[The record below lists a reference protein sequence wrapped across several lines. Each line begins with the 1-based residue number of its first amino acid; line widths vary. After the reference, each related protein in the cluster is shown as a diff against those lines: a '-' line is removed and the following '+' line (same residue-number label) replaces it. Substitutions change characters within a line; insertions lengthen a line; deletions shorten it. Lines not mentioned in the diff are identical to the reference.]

1 VLSGVILLPENRCRP
16 YRNVTV
22 KPRSP
27 ARERK
32 PDASE
37 RDDSLSPA
45 PLPPGARLGNFQINR
60 LLAST
65 DSGYTYSSN
74 SGSTII
80 QEFFP
85 KQLAVRDKDGLSLL
99 LWDASLNEDYEQG
112 LKDFLLLGRVLSQI
126 DHAGRVVHYS
136 EDNDSAYYAIKF
148 RPLASVRDLLK
159 TGKPLPEDALKAML
173 YSALTYLEAAH
184 EAGLI
189 HLEIAPENIFVS
201 DNEQLAICG
210 FNTDRFHYPPAD
222 KSTPSDYRAPEL
234 STARGRIGPWTD
246 FYALGSVLY
255 ECITSAAPVP
265 SSTRMD
271 AIDRGTPDPIVPAV
285 EAGVGYYS
293 GRFLEI
299 IDWLITL
306 RTTERPED
314 TEVIFNWLDPDARN
328 LADDDDTYS
337 DPLELNLKPNTKA
350 TVRGNIPLETR
361 TNLKQQTASAP
372 QAPLNRSN
380 IFTRRQGGI
389 KKQSDATRA
398 ALPESSSHG
407 KIRTTRGA
415 TAIALAALKKS
426 AASLAPGSET
436 SAAKH
441 TEPPPNVFAAR
452 STQPRDLRATNNVPT
467 QDVEPLHAPSRTD
480 NPTAIQERTFQKD
493 FGLSV
498 DQTVTDELRSAG
510 EILSGDNFTPVEAD
524 TRLRNSGP
532 PKTGKSLG
540 LITAGVLVLI
550 IAYWWLSPQNAN
562 TVPSATPAKIEI
574 NTTSDTASTGGNPSQ
589 QNSNTSS
596 EDGITMITR
605 SADRQKAEKFRE
617 LTEIA
622 ALTDPHLKAA
632 RRHHRGGR
640 SFDPQS
646 GNAYQEFSEV
656 LLLDPDNPE
665 ATQGIKDM
673 IGESV
678 SGIESLIDAGD
689 LGAAREKLSLLATIN
704 QASEAVI
711 DVQQKLDQIEQ
722 RRLKQVAATAKA
734 DAIAEATRQQQTRDR
749 HRRIE
754 QLLTRASNAFENN
767 QFVEPQGDNALTLY
781 RAALNLDP
789 NNQRARNGI
798 GSISEHFL
806 RQARRELAAG
816 EYGIAEQNLRIA
828 AAIEP
833 QNQTVLQ
840 LQQQLQKRRQL
851 AEKQQRLQAEAA
863 AKNAEANNLA
873 SQQELLDLQ
882 NGLTAYYE
890 GAYSEAYRFLAPLAA
905 QGYPRAQVRVANMLI
920 KARGVQRDEE
930 EAMRLFSIALQPV
943 QLSASD
949 GKAWAQSD
957 LGDYF
962 HDGWII
968 DKDYLNAVYWY
979 RRAAEQGYAPAQNI
993 LGWLYMHGHGVSP
1006 DEEMAIKWF
1015 RRAAEQGDVT
1025 ALDNLKVLGKVSVDS
1040 GS

>member
-1 VLSGVILLPENRCRP
+1 
-16 YRNVTV
+16 VTF
-22 KPRSP
+22 KPRP
-27 ARERK
+27 PVRQRE
-32 PDASE
+32 PDASDK
-37 RDDSLSPA
+37 DDSLSPA

-74 SGSTII
+74 SGSAII

-85 KQLAVRDKDGLSLL
+85 KQLAVRDQDGLALL

-184 EAGLI
+184 QAGLF

-222 KSTPSDYRAPEL
+222 KSVPSDYRAPEL

-255 ECITSAAPVP
+255 ECITCAAPVP

-271 AIDRGTPDPIVPAV
+271 AIDRGIPDPIVPAV

-293 GRFLEI
+293 GSFLEI
-299 IDWLITL
+299 VDWLIAL

-314 TEVIFNWLDPDARN
+314 TEVIFNWLDPDARKS
-328 LADDDDTYS
+328 ADDDDTYS
-337 DPLELNLKPNTKA
+337 DPLELNLKPATKA
-350 TVRGNIPLETR
+350 AGSAKTPLETR
-361 TNLKQQTASAP
+361 TNIKQRTRTAPHA
-372 QAPLNRSN
+372 ALNRSN
-380 IFTRRQGGI
+380 IFTRRHDGI
-389 KKQSDATRA
+389 KNQSEAVRA
-398 ALPESSSHG
+398 ALPDNSSDGRIKTS
-407 KIRTTRGA
+407 RGA

-426 AASLAPGSET
+426 AANLAPSSEN

-441 TEPPPNVFAAR
+441 TESPHNVFAAK
-452 STQPRDLRATNNVPT
+452 STQPRDLTTTSNGPT

-480 NPTAIQERTFQKD
+480 APSAERESTFQKGFD
-493 FGLSV
+493 LSV

-510 EILSGDNFTPVEAD
+510 EILSGDNFIPVEAD
-524 TRLRNSGP
+524 DKPLDSGP
-532 PKTGKSLG
+532 PNKGKTLG
-540 LITAGVLVLI
+540 LIAAGVLVLI
-550 IAYWWLSPQNAN
+550 IAYWWLNPQNAN

-574 NTTSDTASTGGNPSQ
+574 NTTSDTASAGGNPSQ
-589 QNSNTSS
+589 QISNTAS
-596 EDGITMITR
+596 EDGITVFTR
-605 SADRQKAEKFRE
+605 SADKQKAEKFRE

-632 RRHHRGGR
+632 RIHHRAGR

-656 LLLDPDNPE
+656 LLLDPDNLQ
-665 ATQGIKDM
+665 ATQGIKNL
-673 IGESV
+673 IGEAIN
-678 SGIESLIDAGD
+678 GIESLIDAGD

-711 DVQQKLDQIEQ
+711 DVQQKLDQIEK
-722 RRLKQVAATAKA
+722 RRLEQVAAAAKA
-734 DAIAEATRQQQTRDR
+734 HAIAEATRQQQIRDR

-781 RAALNLDP
+781 RAVLNLDP

-840 LQQQLQKRRQL
+840 LQQQLQQRRQL

-863 AKNAEANNLA
+863 AKKAEADNLA
-873 SQQELLDLQ
+873 SQQEVLNLQ
-882 NGLTAYYE
+882 SGLTAYYE

-905 QGYPRAQVRVANMLI
+905 QGDPRAQVRVARMLI
-920 KARGVQRDEE
+920 TARGVQRDEG
-930 EAMRLFSIALQPV
+930 EAIRLFSMALQQV

-962 HDGWII
+962 HDGWVI
-968 DKDYLNAVYWY
+968 DKDYRNAVYWY

-993 LGWLYMHGHGVSP
+993 LGWLYMQGHGVNP

-1025 ALDNLKVLGKVSVDS
+1025 ALDNLKVLGKAGVDS

>member
-1 VLSGVILLPENRCRP
+1 M
-16 YRNVTV
+16 TF
-22 KPRSP
+22 KPRP
-27 ARERK
+27 PLRQRE
-32 PDASE
+32 PDASDK
-37 RDDSLSPA
+37 DDSLSPA

-74 SGSTII
+74 SGSAII

-85 KQLAVRDKDGLSLL
+85 KQLAVRDQDGLALL

-184 EAGLI
+184 QAGLF

-222 KSTPSDYRAPEL
+222 KSVPSDYRAPEL

-255 ECITSAAPVP
+255 ECITCAAPVP

-271 AIDRGTPDPIVPAV
+271 AIDRGIPDPIVPAV

-293 GRFLEI
+293 GSFLEI
-299 IDWLITL
+299 VDWLIAL

-314 TEVIFNWLDPDARN
+314 TEVIFNWLDPDARKS
-328 LADDDDTYS
+328 ADDDDTYS
-337 DPLELNLKPNTKA
+337 DPLELNLKPATKA
-350 TVRGNIPLETR
+350 AGSAKTPLETR
-361 TNLKQQTASAP
+361 TNIKQRTRTAPHA
-372 QAPLNRSN
+372 AHDRSN
-380 IFTRRQGGI
+380 IFSRRHDGI
-389 KKQSDATRA
+389 KNQSEAARA
-398 ALPESSSHG
+398 ALPDNSSDGRIKTS
-407 KIRTTRGA
+407 RGA

-426 AASLAPGSET
+426 AANLAPSSEN
-436 SAAKH
+436 SAAKP
-441 TEPPPNVFAAR
+441 TESPHNVFAAK
-452 STQPRDLRATNNVPT
+452 STQPRDLTTTSNGPT

-480 NPTAIQERTFQKD
+480 APSAERESTYQKGFD
-493 FGLSV
+493 LSV

-510 EILSGDNFTPVEAD
+510 EILSGDNFIPVEAD
-524 TRLRNSGP
+524 DKPLDSGP
-532 PKTGKSLG
+532 PNKGKTLG
-540 LITAGVLVLI
+540 LIAAGVLVLI
-550 IAYWWLSPQNAN
+550 IAYWWLNPQNAN

-574 NTTSDTASTGGNPSQ
+574 NTTSDTASADGNPSQ
-589 QNSNTSS
+589 QISNTAS
-596 EDGITMITR
+596 EDGITVFTR
-605 SADRQKAEKFRE
+605 SADKQKAEKFRE

-622 ALTDPHLKAA
+622 ALTEPHLKAA
-632 RRHHRGGR
+632 RIHHRAGR

-656 LLLDPDNPE
+656 LLLDPDNLQ
-665 ATQGIKDM
+665 ATQGIKNL
-673 IGESV
+673 IGETIN
-678 SGIESLIDAGD
+678 GIESLIDAGD

-704 QASEAVI
+704 QASEVVI
-711 DVQQKLDQIEQ
+711 DVQQKLDQIEK
-722 RRLKQVAATAKA
+722 RRLEQVAAAAKA
-734 DAIAEATRQQQTRDR
+734 HAIAEATRQQQIRDR

-781 RAALNLDP
+781 RAVLNLDP

-840 LQQQLQKRRQL
+840 LQQQLQQRRQL

-863 AKNAEANNLA
+863 AKKAEADNLA
-873 SQQELLDLQ
+873 SQQEVLNLQ
-882 NGLTAYYE
+882 SGLTAYYE

-905 QGYPRAQVRVANMLI
+905 QGDPRAQVRVARMLI
-920 KARGVQRDEE
+920 TARGVQRDEG
-930 EAMRLFSIALQPV
+930 EAIRLFSMALQQV

-962 HDGWII
+962 HDGWVI
-968 DKDYLNAVYWY
+968 DKDYRNAVYWY

-993 LGWLYMHGHGVSP
+993 LGWLYMQGHGVNP

-1025 ALDNLKVLGKVSVDS
+1025 ALDNLKVLGKAGVDS

>member
-1 VLSGVILLPENRCRP
+1 M
-16 YRNVTV
+16 TF
-22 KPRSP
+22 KPRP
-27 ARERK
+27 PVRQRES
-32 PDASE
+32 DASD

-74 SGSTII
+74 SGSAII

-85 KQLAVRDKDGLSLL
+85 KQLAVRDQDGLALL

-184 EAGLI
+184 QAGLF

-222 KSTPSDYRAPEL
+222 KSVPSDYRAPEL

-255 ECITSAAPVP
+255 ECITCAAPVP

-271 AIDRGTPDPIVPAV
+271 AIDRGIPDPIVPAV

-293 GRFLEI
+293 GSFLEI
-299 IDWLITL
+299 VDWLIAL

-314 TEVIFNWLDPDARN
+314 TEVIFNWLDPDARKS
-328 LADDDDTYS
+328 ADDDDTYS
-337 DPLELNLKPNTKA
+337 DPLELNLKPATKA
-350 TVRGNIPLETR
+350 AGSAKTPLETR
-361 TNLKQQTASAP
+361 TNIKQRTRTAPHA
-372 QAPLNRSN
+372 ALNRSN
-380 IFTRRQGGI
+380 IFTRRHDGI
-389 KKQSDATRA
+389 KNQSEAARA
-398 ALPESSSHG
+398 ALPDNSSDGRIKTS
-407 KIRTTRGA
+407 RGA

-426 AASLAPGSET
+426 AANLAPSSEN
-436 SAAKH
+436 SAAKP
-441 TEPPPNVFAAR
+441 TESPHNVFAAK
-452 STQPRDLRATNNVPT
+452 STQPRDLTTTSNGPT

-480 NPTAIQERTFQKD
+480 APSAERESTFQKGFD
-493 FGLSV
+493 LSV

-524 TRLRNSGP
+524 DKPLDSGP
-532 PKTGKSLG
+532 PNKGKTLG
-540 LITAGVLVLI
+540 LIAAGVLVLI
-550 IAYWWLSPQNAN
+550 IAYWWLNPQNAN

-574 NTTSDTASTGGNPSQ
+574 NTTSDTASAGGNPSQ
-589 QNSNTSS
+589 QISNTAS
-596 EDGITMITR
+596 EDGITVFTR
-605 SADRQKAEKFRE
+605 SADKQKAEKFRE

-632 RRHHRGGR
+632 RIHHRAGR

-656 LLLDPDNPE
+656 LLLDPDNLQ
-665 ATQGIKDM
+665 ATQGIKNL
-673 IGESV
+673 IGEAIN
-678 SGIESLIDAGD
+678 GIESLIDAGD

-711 DVQQKLDQIEQ
+711 DVQQKLDQIEK
-722 RRLKQVAATAKA
+722 RRLEQVAAAAKA
-734 DAIAEATRQQQTRDR
+734 HAIAEATRQQQIRDR

-781 RAALNLDP
+781 RAVLNLDP

-840 LQQQLQKRRQL
+840 LQQQLQQRRQL

-863 AKNAEANNLA
+863 AKKAEADNLA
-873 SQQELLDLQ
+873 SQQEVLNLQ
-882 NGLTAYYE
+882 SGLTAYYE

-905 QGYPRAQVRVANMLI
+905 QGDPRAQVRVARMLI
-920 KARGVQRDEE
+920 TARGVQRDEG
-930 EAMRLFSIALQPV
+930 EAIRLFSMALQQV

-962 HDGWII
+962 HDGWVI
-968 DKDYLNAVYWY
+968 DKDYRNAVYWY

-993 LGWLYMHGHGVSP
+993 LGWLYMQGHGVNP

-1025 ALDNLKVLGKVSVDS
+1025 ALDNLKVLGKAGVDS

>member
-1 VLSGVILLPENRCRP
+1 
-16 YRNVTV
+16 VTF
-22 KPRSP
+22 KPRP
-27 ARERK
+27 PLRQRE
-32 PDASE
+32 PDASDK
-37 RDDSLSPA
+37 DDSLSPA

-74 SGSTII
+74 SGSAII

-85 KQLAVRDKDGLSLL
+85 KQLAVRDQDGLALL

-184 EAGLI
+184 QAGLF

-222 KSTPSDYRAPEL
+222 KSVPSDYRAPEL

-255 ECITSAAPVP
+255 ECITCAAPVP

-271 AIDRGTPDPIVPAV
+271 AIDRGIPDPIVPAV

-293 GRFLEI
+293 GSFLEI
-299 IDWLITL
+299 VDWLIAL

-314 TEVIFNWLDPDARN
+314 TEVIFNWLDPDARKS
-328 LADDDDTYS
+328 ADDDDTYS
-337 DPLELNLKPNTKA
+337 DPLELNLKPATKA
-350 TVRGNIPLETR
+350 AGSAKTPLETR
-361 TNLKQQTASAP
+361 TNIKQRTRTAPHA
-372 QAPLNRSN
+372 AHDRSN
-380 IFTRRQGGI
+380 IFSRRHDGI
-389 KKQSDATRA
+389 KNQSEAARA
-398 ALPESSSHG
+398 ALPDNSSDGRIKTS
-407 KIRTTRGA
+407 RGA

-426 AASLAPGSET
+426 AANLAPSSEN
-436 SAAKH
+436 SAAKP
-441 TEPPPNVFAAR
+441 TESPHNVFAAK
-452 STQPRDLRATNNVPT
+452 STQPRDLTTTSNGPT

-480 NPTAIQERTFQKD
+480 NPSAKQESTFQKGFD
-493 FGLSV
+493 LSV

-510 EILSGDNFTPVEAD
+510 EILSGDNFIPVEAD
-524 TRLRNSGP
+524 DKPLDSGP
-532 PKTGKSLG
+532 PNKGKTLG
-540 LITAGVLVLI
+540 LIAAGVLVLI
-550 IAYWWLSPQNAN
+550 IAYWWLNPQNAN

-574 NTTSDTASTGGNPSQ
+574 NTTSDTASAGGNPSQ
-589 QNSNTSS
+589 QISNTAS
-596 EDGITMITR
+596 EDGITVFTR
-605 SADRQKAEKFRE
+605 SADKQKAEKFRE

-632 RRHHRGGR
+632 RIHHRAGR

-656 LLLDPDNPE
+656 LLLDPDNLQ
-665 ATQGIKDM
+665 ATQGIKNL
-673 IGESV
+673 IGETIN
-678 SGIESLIDAGD
+678 GIESLIDAGD

-704 QASEAVI
+704 QASEVVI
-711 DVQQKLDQIEQ
+711 DVQQKLDQIEK
-722 RRLKQVAATAKA
+722 RRLEQVAAAAKA
-734 DAIAEATRQQQTRDR
+734 HAIAEATRQQQIRDR

-781 RAALNLDP
+781 RAVLNLDP

-840 LQQQLQKRRQL
+840 LQQQLQQRRQL

-863 AKNAEANNLA
+863 AKKAEADNLA
-873 SQQELLDLQ
+873 SQQEVLNLQ
-882 NGLTAYYE
+882 SGLTAYYE

-905 QGYPRAQVRVANMLI
+905 QGDPRAQVRVARMLI
-920 KARGVQRDEE
+920 TARGVQRDEG
-930 EAMRLFSIALQPV
+930 EAIRLFSMALQQV

-962 HDGWII
+962 HDGWVI
-968 DKDYLNAVYWY
+968 DKDYRNAVYWY

-993 LGWLYMHGHGVSP
+993 LGWLYMQGHGVNP

-1025 ALDNLKVLGKVSVDS
+1025 ALDNLKVLGKAGVDS

>member
-1 VLSGVILLPENRCRP
+1 M
-16 YRNVTV
+16 TF
-22 KPRSP
+22 KPRP
-27 ARERK
+27 PLRQRE
-32 PDASE
+32 PDASDK
-37 RDDSLSPA
+37 DDSLSPA

-74 SGSTII
+74 SGSAII

-85 KQLAVRDKDGLSLL
+85 KQLAVRDQDGLALL

-184 EAGLI
+184 QAGLF

-222 KSTPSDYRAPEL
+222 KSVPSDYRAPEL

-255 ECITSAAPVP
+255 ECITCAAPVP

-271 AIDRGTPDPIVPAV
+271 AIDRGIPDPIVPAV

-293 GRFLEI
+293 GSFLEI
-299 IDWLITL
+299 VDWLIAL

-314 TEVIFNWLDPDARN
+314 TEVIFNWLDPDARKS
-328 LADDDDTYS
+328 ADDDDTYS
-337 DPLELNLKPNTKA
+337 DPLELNLKPATKA
-350 TVRGNIPLETR
+350 AGSAKTPLETR
-361 TNLKQQTASAP
+361 TNIKQRTRTAPHA
-372 QAPLNRSN
+372 AHDRSN
-380 IFTRRQGGI
+380 IFSRRHDGI
-389 KKQSDATRA
+389 KNQSEAARA
-398 ALPESSSHG
+398 ALPDNSSDGRIKTS
-407 KIRTTRGA
+407 RGA

-426 AASLAPGSET
+426 AANLAPSSEN
-436 SAAKH
+436 SAAKP
-441 TEPPPNVFAAR
+441 TESPHNVFAAK
-452 STQPRDLRATNNVPT
+452 STQPRDLTTTSNGPT

-480 NPTAIQERTFQKD
+480 NPSAKQESTFQKGFD
-493 FGLSV
+493 LSV

-510 EILSGDNFTPVEAD
+510 EILSGDNFIPVEAD
-524 TRLRNSGP
+524 DKPLDSGP
-532 PKTGKSLG
+532 PNKGKTLG
-540 LITAGVLVLI
+540 LIAAGVLVLI
-550 IAYWWLSPQNAN
+550 IAYWWLNPQNAN

-574 NTTSDTASTGGNPSQ
+574 NTTSDTASAGGNPSQ
-589 QNSNTSS
+589 QISNTAS
-596 EDGITMITR
+596 EDGITVFTR
-605 SADRQKAEKFRE
+605 SADKQKAEKFRE

-632 RRHHRGGR
+632 RIHHRAGR

-656 LLLDPDNPE
+656 LLLDPDNLQ
-665 ATQGIKDM
+665 ATQGIKNL
-673 IGESV
+673 IGETIN
-678 SGIESLIDAGD
+678 GIESLIDAGD

-704 QASEAVI
+704 QASEVVI
-711 DVQQKLDQIEQ
+711 DVQQKLDQIEK
-722 RRLKQVAATAKA
+722 RRLEQVAAAAKA
-734 DAIAEATRQQQTRDR
+734 HAIAEATRQQQIRDR

-781 RAALNLDP
+781 RAVLNLDP

-840 LQQQLQKRRQL
+840 LQQQLQQRRQL

-863 AKNAEANNLA
+863 AKKAEADNLA
-873 SQQELLDLQ
+873 SQQEVLNLQ
-882 NGLTAYYE
+882 SGLTAYYE

-905 QGYPRAQVRVANMLI
+905 QGDPRAQVRVARMLI
-920 KARGVQRDEE
+920 TARGVQRDEG
-930 EAMRLFSIALQPV
+930 EAIRLFSMALQQV

-962 HDGWII
+962 HDGWVI
-968 DKDYLNAVYWY
+968 DKDYRNAVYWY

-993 LGWLYMHGHGVSP
+993 LGWLYMQGHGVNP

-1025 ALDNLKVLGKVSVDS
+1025 ALDNLKVLGKAGVDS

>member
-1 VLSGVILLPENRCRP
+1 M
-16 YRNVTV
+16 TF
-22 KPRSP
+22 KPRP
-27 ARERK
+27 PVRQRE
-32 PDASE
+32 PDASDK
-37 RDDSLSPA
+37 DDSLSPA

-74 SGSTII
+74 SGSAII

-85 KQLAVRDKDGLSLL
+85 KQLAVRDQDGLALL

-184 EAGLI
+184 QAGLF

-222 KSTPSDYRAPEL
+222 KSVPSDYRAPEL

-255 ECITSAAPVP
+255 ECITCAAPVP

-271 AIDRGTPDPIVPAV
+271 AIDRGIPDPIVSAV

-293 GRFLEI
+293 GSFLEI
-299 IDWLITL
+299 VDWLIAL

-314 TEVIFNWLDPDARN
+314 TEVIFNWLDPDARKS
-328 LADDDDTYS
+328 ADDDDTYS
-337 DPLELNLKPNTKA
+337 DPLELNLKPATKA
-350 TVRGNIPLETR
+350 TGSAKTPLETR
-361 TNLKQQTASAP
+361 TNIKQRTRTAPHA
-372 QAPLNRSN
+372 ALNRSN
-380 IFTRRQGGI
+380 IFTRRHGGI
-389 KKQSDATRA
+389 KNQSEAARA
-398 ALPESSSHG
+398 ALPDNSSDGRIKTS
-407 KIRTTRGA
+407 RGA

-426 AASLAPGSET
+426 AANLAPGSEN

-441 TEPPPNVFAAR
+441 TESPHNVFAAK
-452 STQPRDLRATNNVPT
+452 STQPRDLTTTSNGPT

-480 NPTAIQERTFQKD
+480 APSAERESTFQKGFD
-493 FGLSV
+493 LSV

-524 TRLRNSGP
+524 DKPLDSGP
-532 PKTGKSLG
+532 PNKGKTLG
-540 LITAGVLVLI
+540 LIAAGVLVLI
-550 IAYWWLSPQNAN
+550 IAYWWLNPQNAN

-574 NTTSDTASTGGNPSQ
+574 NTTSDTASAGGNPSQ
-589 QNSNTSS
+589 QISNTAS
-596 EDGITMITR
+596 EDGITVFTR
-605 SADRQKAEKFRE
+605 SADKQKAEKFRE

-632 RRHHRGGR
+632 RIHHRAGR

-656 LLLDPDNPE
+656 LLLDPDNLQ
-665 ATQGIKDM
+665 ATQGIKNL
-673 IGESV
+673 IGEAIN
-678 SGIESLIDAGD
+678 GIESLIDAGD

-711 DVQQKLDQIEQ
+711 DVQQKLDQIEK
-722 RRLKQVAATAKA
+722 RRLEQVAAAAKA
-734 DAIAEATRQQQTRDR
+734 HAIAEATRQQQIRDR

-781 RAALNLDP
+781 RAVLNLDP

-840 LQQQLQKRRQL
+840 LQQQLQQRRQL

-863 AKNAEANNLA
+863 AKKAEADNLA
-873 SQQELLDLQ
+873 SQQEVLNLQ
-882 NGLTAYYE
+882 SGLTAYYE

-905 QGYPRAQVRVANMLI
+905 QGDPRAQVRVARMLI
-920 KARGVQRDEE
+920 TARGVQRDEG
-930 EAMRLFSIALQPV
+930 EAIRLFSMALQQV

-962 HDGWII
+962 HDGWVI
-968 DKDYLNAVYWY
+968 DKDYRNAVYWY

-993 LGWLYMHGHGVSP
+993 LGWLYMQGHGVNP

-1025 ALDNLKVLGKVSVDS
+1025 ALDNLKVLGKAGVDS

>member
-1 VLSGVILLPENRCRP
+1 M
-16 YRNVTV
+16 TF
-22 KPRSP
+22 KPRP
-27 ARERK
+27 PLRQRE
-32 PDASE
+32 PDASDK
-37 RDDSLSPA
+37 DDSLSPA

-74 SGSTII
+74 SGSAII

-85 KQLAVRDKDGLSLL
+85 KQLAVRDQDGLALL

-184 EAGLI
+184 QAGLF

-222 KSTPSDYRAPEL
+222 KSVPSDYRAPEL

-255 ECITSAAPVP
+255 ECITCAAPVP

-271 AIDRGTPDPIVPAV
+271 AIDRGIPDPIVPAV

-293 GRFLEI
+293 GSFLEI
-299 IDWLITL
+299 VDWLIAL

-314 TEVIFNWLDPDARN
+314 TEVIFNWLDPDARKS
-328 LADDDDTYS
+328 ADDDDTYS
-337 DPLELNLKPNTKA
+337 DPLELNLKPATKA
-350 TVRGNIPLETR
+350 AGSAKTPLETR
-361 TNLKQQTASAP
+361 TNIKQRTRTAPHA
-372 QAPLNRSN
+372 AHDRSN
-380 IFTRRQGGI
+380 IFSRRHDGI
-389 KKQSDATRA
+389 KNQSEAARA
-398 ALPESSSHG
+398 ALPDNSSDERIKTS
-407 KIRTTRGA
+407 RGA

-426 AASLAPGSET
+426 AANLAPSSEN

-441 TEPPPNVFAAR
+441 TESPHNVFAAK
-452 STQPRDLRATNNVPT
+452 STQPRNLTTTSNGPT

-480 NPTAIQERTFQKD
+480 NPSAKQESTFQKGFD
-493 FGLSV
+493 LSV

-510 EILSGDNFTPVEAD
+510 EILSGDNFIPVEAD
-524 TRLRNSGP
+524 DKPLDSGP
-532 PKTGKSLG
+532 PNKGKTLG
-540 LITAGVLVLI
+540 LIAAGVLVLI
-550 IAYWWLSPQNAN
+550 IAYWWLNPQNAN

-574 NTTSDTASTGGNPSQ
+574 NTTSDTASAGGNPSQ
-589 QNSNTSS
+589 QISNTAS
-596 EDGITMITR
+596 EDGITVFTR
-605 SADRQKAEKFRE
+605 SADKQKAEKFRE

-632 RRHHRGGR
+632 RIHHRAGR

-656 LLLDPDNPE
+656 LLLDPDNLQ
-665 ATQGIKDM
+665 ATQGIKNL
-673 IGESV
+673 IGETIN
-678 SGIESLIDAGD
+678 GIESLIDAGD

-704 QASEAVI
+704 QASEVVI
-711 DVQQKLDQIEQ
+711 DVQQKLDQIEK
-722 RRLKQVAATAKA
+722 RRLEQVAAAAKA
-734 DAIAEATRQQQTRDR
+734 HAIAEATRQQQIRDR

-781 RAALNLDP
+781 RAVLNLDP

-840 LQQQLQKRRQL
+840 LQQQLQQRRQL

-863 AKNAEANNLA
+863 AKKAEADNLA
-873 SQQELLDLQ
+873 SQQEVLNLQ
-882 NGLTAYYE
+882 SGLTAYYE

-905 QGYPRAQVRVANMLI
+905 QGDPRAQVRVARMLI
-920 KARGVQRDEE
+920 TARGVQRDEG
-930 EAMRLFSIALQPV
+930 EAIRLFSMALQQV

-962 HDGWII
+962 HDGWVI
-968 DKDYLNAVYWY
+968 DKDYRNAVYWY

-993 LGWLYMHGHGVSP
+993 LGWLYMQGHGVNP

-1025 ALDNLKVLGKVSVDS
+1025 ALDNLKVLGKAGVDS

>member
-1 VLSGVILLPENRCRP
+1 MSSVILLPENRCRP
-16 YRNVTV
+16 YRHVTF
-22 KPRSP
+22 KPRP
-27 ARERK
+27 PLRQRE
-32 PDASE
+32 PDASDK
-37 RDDSLSPA
+37 DDSLSPA

-74 SGSTII
+74 SGSAII

-85 KQLAVRDKDGLSLL
+85 KQLAVRDQDGLALL

-184 EAGLI
+184 QAGLF

-222 KSTPSDYRAPEL
+222 KSVPSDYRAPEL

-255 ECITSAAPVP
+255 ECITCAAPVP

-271 AIDRGTPDPIVPAV
+271 AIDRGIPDPIVPAV

-293 GRFLEI
+293 GSFLEI
-299 IDWLITL
+299 VDWLIAL

-314 TEVIFNWLDPDARN
+314 TEVIFNWLDPDARKS
-328 LADDDDTYS
+328 ADDDDTYS
-337 DPLELNLKPNTKA
+337 DPLELNLKPATKA
-350 TVRGNIPLETR
+350 AGSAKTPLETR
-361 TNLKQQTASAP
+361 TNIKQRTRTAPHA
-372 QAPLNRSN
+372 AHDRSN
-380 IFTRRQGGI
+380 IFSRRHDGI
-389 KKQSDATRA
+389 KNQSEAARA
-398 ALPESSSHG
+398 ALPDNSSDGRIKTS
-407 KIRTTRGA
+407 RGA

-426 AASLAPGSET
+426 AANLAPSSEN
-436 SAAKH
+436 SAAKP
-441 TEPPPNVFAAR
+441 TESPHNVFAAK
-452 STQPRDLRATNNVPT
+452 STQPRDLTTTSNGPT

-480 NPTAIQERTFQKD
+480 APSAERESTFQKGFD
-493 FGLSV
+493 LSV

-510 EILSGDNFTPVEAD
+510 EILSGDNFIPVEAD
-524 TRLRNSGP
+524 DKPLDSGP
-532 PKTGKSLG
+532 PNKGKTLG
-540 LITAGVLVLI
+540 LIAAGVLVLI
-550 IAYWWLSPQNAN
+550 IAYWWLNPQNAN

-574 NTTSDTASTGGNPSQ
+574 NTTSDTASAGGNPSQ
-589 QNSNTSS
+589 QISNTAS
-596 EDGITMITR
+596 EDGITVFTR
-605 SADRQKAEKFRE
+605 SADKQKAEKFRE

-632 RRHHRGGR
+632 RIHHRAGR

-656 LLLDPDNPE
+656 LLLDPDNLQ
-665 ATQGIKDM
+665 ATQGIKNL
-673 IGESV
+673 IGETIN
-678 SGIESLIDAGD
+678 GIESLIDAGD

-711 DVQQKLDQIEQ
+711 DVQQKLDQIEK
-722 RRLKQVAATAKA
+722 RRLEQVAAAAKA
-734 DAIAEATRQQQTRDR
+734 HAIAEATRQQQIRDR

-781 RAALNLDP
+781 RAVLNLDP

-840 LQQQLQKRRQL
+840 LQQQLQQRRQL

-863 AKNAEANNLA
+863 AKKAEADNLA
-873 SQQELLDLQ
+873 SQQEVLNLQ
-882 NGLTAYYE
+882 SGLTAYYE

-905 QGYPRAQVRVANMLI
+905 QGDPRAQVRVARMLI
-920 KARGVQRDEE
+920 TARGVQRDEG
-930 EAMRLFSIALQPV
+930 EAIRLFSMALQQV

-962 HDGWII
+962 HDGWVI
-968 DKDYLNAVYWY
+968 DKDYRNAVYWY

-993 LGWLYMHGHGVSP
+993 LGWLYMQGHGVNP

-1025 ALDNLKVLGKVSVDS
+1025 ALDNLKVLGKAGVDS

>member
-1 VLSGVILLPENRCRP
+1 MSSVILLPENRCRP
-16 YRNVTV
+16 YRHVTF
-22 KPRSP
+22 KPRP
-27 ARERK
+27 PLRQRE
-32 PDASE
+32 PDASDK
-37 RDDSLSPA
+37 DDSLSPA

-74 SGSTII
+74 SGSAII

-85 KQLAVRDKDGLSLL
+85 KQLAVRDQDGLALL

-184 EAGLI
+184 QAGLF

-222 KSTPSDYRAPEL
+222 KSVPSDYRAPEL

-255 ECITSAAPVP
+255 ECITCAAPVP

-271 AIDRGTPDPIVPAV
+271 AIDRGIPDPIVPAV

-293 GRFLEI
+293 GSFLEI
-299 IDWLITL
+299 VDWLIAL

-314 TEVIFNWLDPDARN
+314 TEVIFNWLDPDARKS
-328 LADDDDTYS
+328 ADDDDTYS
-337 DPLELNLKPNTKA
+337 DPLELNLKPATKA
-350 TVRGNIPLETR
+350 AGSAKTPLETR
-361 TNLKQQTASAP
+361 TNIKQRTRTAPHA
-372 QAPLNRSN
+372 AHDRSN
-380 IFTRRQGGI
+380 IFSRRHDGI
-389 KKQSDATRA
+389 KNQSEAARA
-398 ALPESSSHG
+398 ALPDNSSDG
-407 KIRTTRGA
+407 RTKTSRGA

-426 AASLAPGSET
+426 AANLAPSSEN

-441 TEPPPNVFAAR
+441 TESPHNVFAAK
-452 STQPRDLRATNNVPT
+452 STQPRDLTTTSNGPT

-480 NPTAIQERTFQKD
+480 NPSAKQESTFQKGFD
-493 FGLSV
+493 LSV

-510 EILSGDNFTPVEAD
+510 EILSGDNFIPVEAD
-524 TRLRNSGP
+524 DKPLDSGP
-532 PKTGKSLG
+532 PNKGKTLG
-540 LITAGVLVLI
+540 LIAAGVLVLI
-550 IAYWWLSPQNAN
+550 IAYWWLNPQNAN

-574 NTTSDTASTGGNPSQ
+574 NTTSDTASAGGNPSQ
-589 QNSNTSS
+589 QISNTAS
-596 EDGITMITR
+596 EDGITVFTR
-605 SADRQKAEKFRE
+605 SADKQKAEKFRE

-632 RRHHRGGR
+632 RIHHRAGR

-656 LLLDPDNPE
+656 LLLDPDNLQ
-665 ATQGIKDM
+665 ATQGIKNL
-673 IGESV
+673 IGETIN
-678 SGIESLIDAGD
+678 GIESLIDAGD

-704 QASEAVI
+704 QASEVVI
-711 DVQQKLDQIEQ
+711 DVQQKLDQIEK
-722 RRLKQVAATAKA
+722 RRLEQVAAAAKA
-734 DAIAEATRQQQTRDR
+734 HAIAEATRQQQIRDR

-781 RAALNLDP
+781 RAVLNLDP

-840 LQQQLQKRRQL
+840 LQQQLQQRRQL

-863 AKNAEANNLA
+863 AKKAEADNLA
-873 SQQELLDLQ
+873 SQQEVLNLQ
-882 NGLTAYYE
+882 SGLTAYYE

-905 QGYPRAQVRVANMLI
+905 QGDPRAQVRVARMLI
-920 KARGVQRDEE
+920 TARGVQRDEG
-930 EAMRLFSIALQPV
+930 EAIRLFSMALQQV

-962 HDGWII
+962 HDGWVI
-968 DKDYLNAVYWY
+968 DKDYRNAVYWY

-993 LGWLYMHGHGVSP
+993 LGWLYMHGHGVNP

-1025 ALDNLKVLGKVSVDS
+1025 ALDNLKVLGKAGVDS

>member
-1 VLSGVILLPENRCRP
+1 M
-16 YRNVTV
+16 TF
-22 KPRSP
+22 KPRP
-27 ARERK
+27 PLRQRE
-32 PDASE
+32 PDASDK
-37 RDDSLSPA
+37 DDSLSPA

-74 SGSTII
+74 SGSAII

-85 KQLAVRDKDGLSLL
+85 KQLAVRDQDGLALL

-184 EAGLI
+184 QAGLF

-222 KSTPSDYRAPEL
+222 KSVPSDYRAPEL

-255 ECITSAAPVP
+255 ECITCAAPVP

-271 AIDRGTPDPIVPAV
+271 AIDRGIPDPIVPAV

-293 GRFLEI
+293 GSFLEI
-299 IDWLITL
+299 VDWLIAL

-314 TEVIFNWLDPDARN
+314 TEVIFNWLDPDARKS
-328 LADDDDTYS
+328 ADDDDTYS
-337 DPLELNLKPNTKA
+337 DPLELNLKPATKA
-350 TVRGNIPLETR
+350 AGSAKTPLETR
-361 TNLKQQTASAP
+361 TNIKQRTRTAPHA
-372 QAPLNRSN
+372 AHDRSN
-380 IFTRRQGGI
+380 IFSRRHDGI
-389 KKQSDATRA
+389 KNQSEAARA
-398 ALPESSSHG
+398 ALPDNSSDG
-407 KIRTTRGA
+407 RTKTSRGA

-426 AASLAPGSET
+426 AANLAPSSEN
-436 SAAKH
+436 SAAKP
-441 TEPPPNVFAAR
+441 TESPHNVFAAK
-452 STQPRDLRATNNVPT
+452 STQPRDLTTTSNGPT

-480 NPTAIQERTFQKD
+480 APSAERESTYQKGFD
-493 FGLSV
+493 LSV

-510 EILSGDNFTPVEAD
+510 EILSGDNFIPVEAD
-524 TRLRNSGP
+524 DKPLDSGP
-532 PKTGKSLG
+532 PNKGKTLG
-540 LITAGVLVLI
+540 LIAAGVLVLI
-550 IAYWWLSPQNAN
+550 IAYWWLNPQNAN

-574 NTTSDTASTGGNPSQ
+574 NTTSDTASAGGNPSQ
-589 QNSNTSS
+589 QISNTAS
-596 EDGITMITR
+596 EDGITVFTR
-605 SADRQKAEKFRE
+605 SADKQKAEKFRE

-622 ALTDPHLKAA
+622 ALTEPHLKAA
-632 RRHHRGGR
+632 RIHHRAGR

-656 LLLDPDNPE
+656 LLLDPDNLQ
-665 ATQGIKDM
+665 ATQGIKNL
-673 IGESV
+673 IGETIN
-678 SGIESLIDAGD
+678 GIESLIDAGD

-704 QASEAVI
+704 QASEVVI
-711 DVQQKLDQIEQ
+711 DVQQKLDQIEK
-722 RRLKQVAATAKA
+722 RRLEQVAAAAKA
-734 DAIAEATRQQQTRDR
+734 HAIAEATRQQQIRDR

-781 RAALNLDP
+781 RAVLNLDP

-840 LQQQLQKRRQL
+840 LQQQLQQRRQL

-863 AKNAEANNLA
+863 AKKAEADNLA
-873 SQQELLDLQ
+873 SQQEVLNLQ
-882 NGLTAYYE
+882 SGLTAYYE

-905 QGYPRAQVRVANMLI
+905 QGDPRAQVRVARMLI
-920 KARGVQRDEE
+920 TARGVQRDEG
-930 EAMRLFSIALQPV
+930 EAIRLFSMALQQV

-962 HDGWII
+962 HDGWVI
-968 DKDYLNAVYWY
+968 DKDYRNAVYWY

-993 LGWLYMHGHGVSP
+993 LGWLYMQGHGVNP

-1025 ALDNLKVLGKVSVDS
+1025 ALDNLKVLGKAGVDS

>member
-1 VLSGVILLPENRCRP
+1 MSSVILLPENRCRP
-16 YRNVTV
+16 YRHVTF
-22 KPRSP
+22 KPRP
-27 ARERK
+27 PLRQRE
-32 PDASE
+32 PDASDK
-37 RDDSLSPA
+37 DDSLSPA

-74 SGSTII
+74 SGSAII

-85 KQLAVRDKDGLSLL
+85 KQLAVRDQDGLALL

-184 EAGLI
+184 QAGLF

-222 KSTPSDYRAPEL
+222 KSVPSDYRAPEL

-255 ECITSAAPVP
+255 ECITCAAPVP

-271 AIDRGTPDPIVPAV
+271 AIDRGIPDPIVPAV

-293 GRFLEI
+293 GSFLEI
-299 IDWLITL
+299 VDWLIAL

-314 TEVIFNWLDPDARN
+314 TEVIFNWLDPDARKS
-328 LADDDDTYS
+328 ADDDDTYS
-337 DPLELNLKPNTKA
+337 DPLELNLKPATKA
-350 TVRGNIPLETR
+350 AGSAKTPLETR
-361 TNLKQQTASAP
+361 TNIKQRTRTAPHA
-372 QAPLNRSN
+372 AHDRSN
-380 IFTRRQGGI
+380 IFSRRHDGI
-389 KKQSDATRA
+389 KNQSEAARA
-398 ALPESSSHG
+398 ALPDNSSDGRIKTS
-407 KIRTTRGA
+407 RGS

-426 AASLAPGSET
+426 AANLAPSSEN
-436 SAAKH
+436 SAAKP
-441 TEPPPNVFAAR
+441 TESPHNVFAAK
-452 STQPRDLRATNNVPT
+452 STQPRDLTTTSNGPT

-480 NPTAIQERTFQKD
+480 APSAERESTYQKGFD
-493 FGLSV
+493 LSV

-510 EILSGDNFTPVEAD
+510 EILSGDNFIPVEAD
-524 TRLRNSGP
+524 DKPLDSGP
-532 PKTGKSLG
+532 TNKGKTLG
-540 LITAGVLVLI
+540 LIAAGVLVLI
-550 IAYWWLSPQNAN
+550 IAYWWLNPQNAN

-574 NTTSDTASTGGNPSQ
+574 NTTSDTASAGGNPSQ
-589 QNSNTSS
+589 QISNTAS
-596 EDGITMITR
+596 EDGITVFTR
-605 SADRQKAEKFRE
+605 SADKQKAEKFRE

-622 ALTDPHLKAA
+622 ALTEPHLKAA
-632 RRHHRGGR
+632 RIHHRAGR

-656 LLLDPDNPE
+656 LLLDPDNLQ
-665 ATQGIKDM
+665 ATQGIKNL
-673 IGESV
+673 IGETIN
-678 SGIESLIDAGD
+678 GIESLIDAGD

-704 QASEAVI
+704 QASEVVI
-711 DVQQKLDQIEQ
+711 DVQQKLDQIEK
-722 RRLKQVAATAKA
+722 RRLEQVAAAAKA
-734 DAIAEATRQQQTRDR
+734 HAIAEATRQQQIRDR

-781 RAALNLDP
+781 RAVLNLDP

-840 LQQQLQKRRQL
+840 LQQQLQQRRQL

-863 AKNAEANNLA
+863 AKKAEADNLA
-873 SQQELLDLQ
+873 SQQEVLNLQ
-882 NGLTAYYE
+882 SGLTAYYE

-905 QGYPRAQVRVANMLI
+905 QGDPRAQVRVARMLI
-920 KARGVQRDEE
+920 TARGVQRDEG
-930 EAMRLFSIALQPV
+930 EAIRLFSMALQQV

-962 HDGWII
+962 HDGWVI
-968 DKDYLNAVYWY
+968 DKDYRNAVYWY

-993 LGWLYMHGHGVSP
+993 LGWLYMQGHGVNP

-1025 ALDNLKVLGKVSVDS
+1025 ALDNLKVLGKAGVDS

>member
-1 VLSGVILLPENRCRP
+1 M
-16 YRNVTV
+16 TF
-22 KPRSP
+22 KPRP
-27 ARERK
+27 PVRQRE
-32 PDASE
+32 PDASD

-74 SGSTII
+74 SGSAII

-85 KQLAVRDKDGLSLL
+85 KQLAVRDQDGLALL

-184 EAGLI
+184 QAGLF

-222 KSTPSDYRAPEL
+222 KSVPSDYRAPEL

-255 ECITSAAPVP
+255 ECITCAAPVP

-271 AIDRGTPDPIVPAV
+271 AIDRGIPDPIVPAV

-293 GRFLEI
+293 GSFLEI
-299 IDWLITL
+299 VDWLIAL

-314 TEVIFNWLDPDARN
+314 TEVIFNWLDPDARKS
-328 LADDDDTYS
+328 ADDDDTYS
-337 DPLELNLKPNTKA
+337 DPLELNLKPATKA
-350 TVRGNIPLETR
+350 TGSAKTPLETR
-361 TNLKQQTASAP
+361 TNIKQRTRTAPHA
-372 QAPLNRSN
+372 ALNRSN
-380 IFTRRQGGI
+380 IFTRRHGGI
-389 KKQSDATRA
+389 KNQSEAARA
-398 ALPESSSHG
+398 ALPDNSSDGRIKTS
-407 KIRTTRGA
+407 RGA

-426 AASLAPGSET
+426 AANLAPSSEN

-441 TEPPPNVFAAR
+441 TESPHNVFAAK
-452 STQPRDLRATNNVPT
+452 STQPRDLTTTSNGPT

-480 NPTAIQERTFQKD
+480 NPSAKQESTFQKGFD
-493 FGLSV
+493 LSV

-510 EILSGDNFTPVEAD
+510 EILSGDNFIPVEAD
-524 TRLRNSGP
+524 DKPLDSGP
-532 PKTGKSLG
+532 PNKGKTLG
-540 LITAGVLVLI
+540 LIAAGVLVLI
-550 IAYWWLSPQNAN
+550 IAYWWLNPQNAN

-574 NTTSDTASTGGNPSQ
+574 NTTSDTASAGGNPSQ
-589 QNSNTSS
+589 QISNTAS
-596 EDGITMITR
+596 EDGITVFTR
-605 SADRQKAEKFRE
+605 SADKQKAEKFRE

-632 RRHHRGGR
+632 RIHHRAGR

-656 LLLDPDNPE
+656 LLLDPDNLQ
-665 ATQGIKDM
+665 ATQGIKNL
-673 IGESV
+673 IGEAIN
-678 SGIESLIDAGD
+678 GIESLIDAGD

-711 DVQQKLDQIEQ
+711 DVQQKLDQIEK
-722 RRLKQVAATAKA
+722 RRLEQVAAAAKA
-734 DAIAEATRQQQTRDR
+734 HAIAEATRQQQIRDR

-781 RAALNLDP
+781 RAVLNLDP

-840 LQQQLQKRRQL
+840 LQQQLQQRRQL

-863 AKNAEANNLA
+863 AKKAEADNLA
-873 SQQELLDLQ
+873 SQQEVLNLQ
-882 NGLTAYYE
+882 SGLTAYYE

-905 QGYPRAQVRVANMLI
+905 QGDPRAQVRVARMLI
-920 KARGVQRDEE
+920 TARGVQRDEG
-930 EAMRLFSIALQPV
+930 EAIRLFSMALQQV

-962 HDGWII
+962 HDGWVI
-968 DKDYLNAVYWY
+968 DKDYRNAVYWY

-993 LGWLYMHGHGVSP
+993 LGWLYMQGHGVNP

-1025 ALDNLKVLGKVSVDS
+1025 ALDNLKVLGKAGVDS

>member
-1 VLSGVILLPENRCRP
+1 MSSVILLPENRCRP
-16 YRNVTV
+16 YRHVTF
-22 KPRSP
+22 KPRP
-27 ARERK
+27 PLRQRE
-32 PDASE
+32 PDASDK
-37 RDDSLSPA
+37 DDSLSPA

-74 SGSTII
+74 SGSAII

-85 KQLAVRDKDGLSLL
+85 KQLAVRDQDGLALL

-184 EAGLI
+184 QAGLF

-222 KSTPSDYRAPEL
+222 KSVPSDYRAPEL

-255 ECITSAAPVP
+255 ECITCAAPVP

-271 AIDRGTPDPIVPAV
+271 AIDRGIPDPIVPAV

-293 GRFLEI
+293 GSFLEI
-299 IDWLITL
+299 VDWLIAL

-314 TEVIFNWLDPDARN
+314 TEVIFNWLDPDARKS
-328 LADDDDTYS
+328 ADDDDTYS
-337 DPLELNLKPNTKA
+337 DPLELNLKPATKA
-350 TVRGNIPLETR
+350 AGSAKTPLETR
-361 TNLKQQTASAP
+361 TNIKQRTRTAPHA
-372 QAPLNRSN
+372 AHDRSN
-380 IFTRRQGGI
+380 IFSRRHDGI
-389 KKQSDATRA
+389 KNQSEAARA
-398 ALPESSSHG
+398 ALPDNSSDGRIKTS
-407 KIRTTRGA
+407 RGA

-426 AASLAPGSET
+426 AANLAPSSEN
-436 SAAKH
+436 SAAKP
-441 TEPPPNVFAAR
+441 TESPHNVFAAK
-452 STQPRDLRATNNVPT
+452 STQPRDLTTTSNGPT

-480 NPTAIQERTFQKD
+480 APSAERESTFQKGFD
-493 FGLSV
+493 LSV

-510 EILSGDNFTPVEAD
+510 EILSGDNFIPVEAD
-524 TRLRNSGP
+524 DKPLDSGP
-532 PKTGKSLG
+532 PNKGKTLG
-540 LITAGVLVLI
+540 LIAAGVLVLI
-550 IAYWWLSPQNAN
+550 IAYWWLNPQNAN

-574 NTTSDTASTGGNPSQ
+574 NTTSDTASAGGNPSQ
-589 QNSNTSS
+589 QISNTAS
-596 EDGITMITR
+596 EDGITVFTR
-605 SADRQKAEKFRE
+605 SADKQKAEKFRE

-632 RRHHRGGR
+632 RIHHRAGR

-656 LLLDPDNPE
+656 LLLDPDNLQ
-665 ATQGIKDM
+665 ATQGIKNL
-673 IGESV
+673 IGETIN
-678 SGIESLIDAGD
+678 GIESLIDAGD

-704 QASEAVI
+704 QASEVVI
-711 DVQQKLDQIEQ
+711 DVQQKLDQIEK
-722 RRLKQVAATAKA
+722 RRLEQVAAAAKA
-734 DAIAEATRQQQTRDR
+734 HAIAEATRQQQIRDR

-781 RAALNLDP
+781 RAVLNLDP

-840 LQQQLQKRRQL
+840 LQQQLQQRRQL

-863 AKNAEANNLA
+863 AKKAEADNLA
-873 SQQELLDLQ
+873 SQQEVLNLQ
-882 NGLTAYYE
+882 SGLTAYYE

-905 QGYPRAQVRVANMLI
+905 QGDPRAQVRVARMLI
-920 KARGVQRDEE
+920 TARGVQRDEG
-930 EAMRLFSIALQPV
+930 EAIRLFSMALQQV

-962 HDGWII
+962 HDGWVI
-968 DKDYLNAVYWY
+968 DKDYRNAVYWY

-993 LGWLYMHGHGVSP
+993 LGWLYMQGHGVNP

-1025 ALDNLKVLGKVSVDS
+1025 ALDNLKVLGKAGVDS

>member
-1 VLSGVILLPENRCRP
+1 
-16 YRNVTV
+16 
-22 KPRSP
+22 
-27 ARERK
+27 
-32 PDASE
+32 
-37 RDDSLSPA
+37 
-45 PLPPGARLGNFQINR
+45 
-60 LLAST
+60 
-65 DSGYTYSSN
+65 
-74 SGSTII
+74 
-80 QEFFP
+80 
-85 KQLAVRDKDGLSLL
+85 
-99 LWDASLNEDYEQG
+99 
-112 LKDFLLLGRVLSQI
+112 
-126 DHAGRVVHYS
+126 
-136 EDNDSAYYAIKF
+136 
-148 RPLASVRDLLK
+148 
-159 TGKPLPEDALKAML
+159 ML

-184 EAGLI
+184 QAGLF

-222 KSTPSDYRAPEL
+222 KSVPSDYRAPEL

-255 ECITSAAPVP
+255 ECITCAAPVP

-293 GRFLEI
+293 GSFLEI
-299 IDWLITL
+299 VDWLIAL

-314 TEVIFNWLDPDARN
+314 TEVIFNWLDPDARKS
-328 LADDDDTYS
+328 ADDDDTYS
-337 DPLELNLKPNTKA
+337 DPLELNLKPATKA
-350 TVRGNIPLETR
+350 AGSAKTPLETR
-361 TNLKQQTASAP
+361 TNIKQRTRTAPHA
-372 QAPLNRSN
+372 ALNRSN
-380 IFTRRQGGI
+380 IFTRRHDGI
-389 KKQSDATRA
+389 KNQSEAVRA
-398 ALPESSSHG
+398 ALPDNSSDGRIKTS
-407 KIRTTRGA
+407 RGA

-426 AASLAPGSET
+426 AANLAPSSEN
-436 SAAKH
+436 SAAKP
-441 TEPPPNVFAAR
+441 TESPHNVFAAK
-452 STQPRDLRATNNVPT
+452 STQPRDLTTTSNGPT

-480 NPTAIQERTFQKD
+480 NPSAKQESTFQKGFD
-493 FGLSV
+493 LSV

-510 EILSGDNFTPVEAD
+510 EILSGDNFIPVEAD
-524 TRLRNSGP
+524 DKPLDSGP
-532 PKTGKSLG
+532 PNKGKTLG
-540 LITAGVLVLI
+540 LIAAGVLVLI
-550 IAYWWLSPQNAN
+550 IAYWWLNPQNAN

-574 NTTSDTASTGGNPSQ
+574 NTTSDTASAGGNPSQ
-589 QNSNTSS
+589 QISNTAS
-596 EDGITMITR
+596 EDGITVFTR
-605 SADRQKAEKFRE
+605 SADKQKAEKFRE

-632 RRHHRGGR
+632 RIHHRAGR

-656 LLLDPDNPE
+656 LLLDPDNLQ
-665 ATQGIKDM
+665 ATQGIKNL
-673 IGESV
+673 IGETIN
-678 SGIESLIDAGD
+678 GIESLIDAGD

-711 DVQQKLDQIEQ
+711 DVQQKLDQIEK
-722 RRLKQVAATAKA
+722 RRLEQVAAAAKA
-734 DAIAEATRQQQTRDR
+734 HAIAEATRQQQIRDR

-781 RAALNLDP
+781 RAVLNLDP

-840 LQQQLQKRRQL
+840 LQQQLQQRRQL

-863 AKNAEANNLA
+863 AKKAEADNLA
-873 SQQELLDLQ
+873 SQQEVLNLQ
-882 NGLTAYYE
+882 SGLTAYYE

-905 QGYPRAQVRVANMLI
+905 QGDPRAQVRVARMLI
-920 KARGVQRDEE
+920 TARGVQRDEG
-930 EAMRLFSIALQPV
+930 EAIRLFSMALQQV

-962 HDGWII
+962 HDGWVI
-968 DKDYLNAVYWY
+968 DKDYRNAVYWY

-993 LGWLYMHGHGVSP
+993 LGWLYMQGHGVNP

-1025 ALDNLKVLGKVSVDS
+1025 ALDNLKVLGKAGVDS

>member
-1 VLSGVILLPENRCRP
+1 MSSVILLPENRCRP
-16 YRNVTV
+16 YRHVTF
-22 KPRSP
+22 KPRP
-27 ARERK
+27 PLRQRE
-32 PDASE
+32 PDASDK
-37 RDDSLSPA
+37 DDSLSPA

-74 SGSTII
+74 SGSAII

-184 EAGLI
+184 QAGLF

-222 KSTPSDYRAPEL
+222 KSVPSDYRAPEL

-255 ECITSAAPVP
+255 ECITCAAPVP

-271 AIDRGTPDPIVPAV
+271 AIDRGIPDPIVPAV

-293 GRFLEI
+293 GSFLEI
-299 IDWLITL
+299 VDWLIAL

-314 TEVIFNWLDPDARN
+314 TEVIFNWLDPDARKS
-328 LADDDDTYS
+328 ADDDDTYS
-337 DPLELNLKPNTKA
+337 DPLELNLKPATKA
-350 TVRGNIPLETR
+350 AGSAKTPLETR
-361 TNLKQQTASAP
+361 TNIKQRTRTAPHA
-372 QAPLNRSN
+372 AHDRSN
-380 IFTRRQGGI
+380 IFSRRHDGI
-389 KKQSDATRA
+389 KNQSEAARA
-398 ALPESSSHG
+398 ALPDNSSDGRIKTS
-407 KIRTTRGA
+407 RGA

-426 AASLAPGSET
+426 AANLAPSSEN
-436 SAAKH
+436 SAAKP
-441 TEPPPNVFAAR
+441 TESPHNVFAAK
-452 STQPRDLRATNNVPT
+452 STQPRDLTTTSNGPT

-480 NPTAIQERTFQKD
+480 NPSAKQESTFQKGFD
-493 FGLSV
+493 LSV

-510 EILSGDNFTPVEAD
+510 EILSGDNFIPVEAD
-524 TRLRNSGP
+524 DKPLDSGP
-532 PKTGKSLG
+532 PNKGKTLG
-540 LITAGVLVLI
+540 LIAAGVLVLI
-550 IAYWWLSPQNAN
+550 IAYWWLNPQNAN

-574 NTTSDTASTGGNPSQ
+574 NTTSDTASAGGNPSQ
-589 QNSNTSS
+589 QISNTAS
-596 EDGITMITR
+596 EDGITVFTR
-605 SADRQKAEKFRE
+605 SADKQKAEKFRE

-622 ALTDPHLKAA
+622 ALTEPHLKAA
-632 RRHHRGGR
+632 RIHHRAGR

-656 LLLDPDNPE
+656 LLLDPDNLQ
-665 ATQGIKDM
+665 ATQGIKNL
-673 IGESV
+673 IGETIN
-678 SGIESLIDAGD
+678 GIESLIDAGD

-704 QASEAVI
+704 QASEVVI
-711 DVQQKLDQIEQ
+711 DVQQKLDQIEK
-722 RRLKQVAATAKA
+722 RRLEQVAAAAKA
-734 DAIAEATRQQQTRDR
+734 HAIAEATRQQQIRDR

-781 RAALNLDP
+781 RAVLNLDP

-840 LQQQLQKRRQL
+840 LQQQLQQRRQL

-863 AKNAEANNLA
+863 AKKAEADNLA
-873 SQQELLDLQ
+873 SQQEVLNLQ
-882 NGLTAYYE
+882 SGLTAYYE

-905 QGYPRAQVRVANMLI
+905 QGDPRAQVRVARMLI
-920 KARGVQRDEE
+920 TARGVQRDEG
-930 EAMRLFSIALQPV
+930 EAIRLFSMALQQV

-962 HDGWII
+962 HDGWVI
-968 DKDYLNAVYWY
+968 DKDYRNAVYWY

-993 LGWLYMHGHGVSP
+993 LGWLYMQGHGVNP

-1025 ALDNLKVLGKVSVDS
+1025 ALDNLKVLGKAGVDS

>member
-1 VLSGVILLPENRCRP
+1 M
-16 YRNVTV
+16 TF
-22 KPRSP
+22 KPRP
-27 ARERK
+27 PLRQRE
-32 PDASE
+32 PDASDK
-37 RDDSLSPA
+37 DDSLSPA

-74 SGSTII
+74 SGSAII

-85 KQLAVRDKDGLSLL
+85 KQLAVRDQDGLALL

-184 EAGLI
+184 QAGLF

-222 KSTPSDYRAPEL
+222 KSVPSDYRAPEL

-255 ECITSAAPVP
+255 ECITCAAPVP

-271 AIDRGTPDPIVPAV
+271 AIDRGIPDPIVPAV

-293 GRFLEI
+293 GSFLEI
-299 IDWLITL
+299 VDWLIAL

-314 TEVIFNWLDPDARN
+314 TEVIFNWLDPDARKS
-328 LADDDDTYS
+328 ADDDDTYS
-337 DPLELNLKPNTKA
+337 DPLELNLKPATKA
-350 TVRGNIPLETR
+350 AGSAKTPLETR
-361 TNLKQQTASAP
+361 TNIKQRTRTAPHA
-372 QAPLNRSN
+372 AHDRSN
-380 IFTRRQGGI
+380 IFSRRHDGI
-389 KKQSDATRA
+389 KNQSEAARA
-398 ALPESSSHG
+398 ALPDNSSDERIKTS
-407 KIRTTRGA
+407 RGA

-426 AASLAPGSET
+426 AANLAPSSEN

-441 TEPPPNVFAAR
+441 TESPHNVFAAK
-452 STQPRDLRATNNVPT
+452 STQPRDLTTTSNGPT

-480 NPTAIQERTFQKD
+480 NPSAKQESTFQKGFD
-493 FGLSV
+493 LSV

-510 EILSGDNFTPVEAD
+510 EILSGDNFIPVEAD
-524 TRLRNSGP
+524 DKPLDSGP
-532 PKTGKSLG
+532 PNKGKTLG
-540 LITAGVLVLI
+540 LIAAGVLVLI
-550 IAYWWLSPQNAN
+550 IAYWWLNPQNAN

-574 NTTSDTASTGGNPSQ
+574 NTTSDTASAGGNPSQ
-589 QNSNTSS
+589 QISNTAS
-596 EDGITMITR
+596 EDGITVFTR
-605 SADRQKAEKFRE
+605 SADKQKAEKFRE

-632 RRHHRGGR
+632 RIHHRAGR

-656 LLLDPDNPE
+656 LLLDPDNLQ
-665 ATQGIKDM
+665 ATQGIKNL
-673 IGESV
+673 IGETIN
-678 SGIESLIDAGD
+678 GIESLIDAGD

-711 DVQQKLDQIEQ
+711 DVQQKLDQIEK
-722 RRLKQVAATAKA
+722 RRLEQVAAAAKA
-734 DAIAEATRQQQTRDR
+734 HAIAEATRQQQIRDR

-781 RAALNLDP
+781 RAVLNLDP

-840 LQQQLQKRRQL
+840 LQQQLQQRRQL

-863 AKNAEANNLA
+863 AKKAEADNLA
-873 SQQELLDLQ
+873 SQQEVLNLQ
-882 NGLTAYYE
+882 SGLTAYYE

-905 QGYPRAQVRVANMLI
+905 QGDPRAQVRVARMLI
-920 KARGVQRDEE
+920 TARGVQRDEG
-930 EAMRLFSIALQPV
+930 EAIRLFSMALQQV

-962 HDGWII
+962 HDGWVI
-968 DKDYLNAVYWY
+968 DKDYRNAVYWY

-993 LGWLYMHGHGVSP
+993 LGWLYMQGHGVNP

-1025 ALDNLKVLGKVSVDS
+1025 ALDNLKVLGKAGVDS

>member
-1 VLSGVILLPENRCRP
+1 MSSVILLPENRCRP
-16 YRNVTV
+16 YRHVTF
-22 KPRSP
+22 KPRP
-27 ARERK
+27 PLRQRE
-32 PDASE
+32 PDASDK
-37 RDDSLSPA
+37 DDSLSPA

-74 SGSTII
+74 SGSAII

-85 KQLAVRDKDGLSLL
+85 KQLAVRDQDGLALL

-184 EAGLI
+184 QAGLF

-222 KSTPSDYRAPEL
+222 KSVPSDYRAPEL

-255 ECITSAAPVP
+255 ECITCAAPVP

-271 AIDRGTPDPIVPAV
+271 AIDRGIPDPIVPAV

-293 GRFLEI
+293 GSFLEI
-299 IDWLITL
+299 VDWLIAL

-314 TEVIFNWLDPDARN
+314 TEVIFNWLDPDARKS
-328 LADDDDTYS
+328 ADDDDTYS
-337 DPLELNLKPNTKA
+337 DPLELNLKPATKA
-350 TVRGNIPLETR
+350 TGSAKTPLETR
-361 TNLKQQTASAP
+361 TNIKQRTRTAPHA
-372 QAPLNRSN
+372 ALNRSN
-380 IFTRRQGGI
+380 IFTRRHGGI
-389 KKQSDATRA
+389 KNQSEAARA
-398 ALPESSSHG
+398 ALPDNSSDGRIKTS
-407 KIRTTRGA
+407 RGA

-426 AASLAPGSET
+426 AANLAPSSEN

-441 TEPPPNVFAAR
+441 TESPHNVFTAK
-452 STQPRDLRATNNVPT
+452 STQPRDLTTTSNGPT

-480 NPTAIQERTFQKD
+480 NPSAKQESTFQKGFD
-493 FGLSV
+493 LSV

-510 EILSGDNFTPVEAD
+510 EILSGDNFIPVEAD
-524 TRLRNSGP
+524 DKPLDSGP
-532 PKTGKSLG
+532 PNKGKTLG
-540 LITAGVLVLI
+540 LIAAGVLVLI
-550 IAYWWLSPQNAN
+550 IAYWWLNPQNAN

-574 NTTSDTASTGGNPSQ
+574 NTTSDTASAGGNPSQ
-589 QNSNTSS
+589 QISNTAS
-596 EDGITMITR
+596 EDGITVFTR
-605 SADRQKAEKFRE
+605 SADKQKAEKFRE

-632 RRHHRGGR
+632 RIHHRAGR

-656 LLLDPDNPE
+656 LLLDPDNLQ
-665 ATQGIKDM
+665 ATQGIKNL
-673 IGESV
+673 IGEAIN
-678 SGIESLIDAGD
+678 GIESLIDAGD

-711 DVQQKLDQIEQ
+711 DVQQKLDQIEK
-722 RRLKQVAATAKA
+722 RRLEQVAAAAKA
-734 DAIAEATRQQQTRDR
+734 HAIAEATRQQQIRDR

-781 RAALNLDP
+781 RAVLNLDP

-840 LQQQLQKRRQL
+840 LQQQLQQRRQL

-863 AKNAEANNLA
+863 AKKAEADNLA
-873 SQQELLDLQ
+873 SQQEVLNLQ
-882 NGLTAYYE
+882 SGLTAYYE

-905 QGYPRAQVRVANMLI
+905 QGDPRAQVRVARMLI
-920 KARGVQRDEE
+920 TARGVQRDEG
-930 EAMRLFSIALQPV
+930 EAIRLFSMALQQV

-962 HDGWII
+962 HDGWVI
-968 DKDYLNAVYWY
+968 DKDYRNAVYWY

-993 LGWLYMHGHGVSP
+993 LGWLYMQGHGVNP

-1025 ALDNLKVLGKVSVDS
+1025 ALDNLKVLGKAGVDS

>member
-1 VLSGVILLPENRCRP
+1 M
-16 YRNVTV
+16 TF
-22 KPRSP
+22 KPRPP
-27 ARERK
+27 ARQRES
-32 PDASE
+32 DASD

-74 SGSTII
+74 SGSAII

-85 KQLAVRDKDGLSLL
+85 KQLAVRDQDGLALL

-184 EAGLI
+184 QAGLF

-222 KSTPSDYRAPEL
+222 KSVPSDYRAPEL

-255 ECITSAAPVP
+255 ECITCAAPVP

-271 AIDRGTPDPIVPAV
+271 AIDRGIPDPIVPAV

-293 GRFLEI
+293 GSFLEI
-299 IDWLITL
+299 VDWLIAL

-314 TEVIFNWLDPDARN
+314 TEVIFNWLDPDARKS
-328 LADDDDTYS
+328 ADDDDTYS
-337 DPLELNLKPNTKA
+337 DPLELNLKPATKA
-350 TVRGNIPLETR
+350 AGSAKTPLETR
-361 TNLKQQTASAP
+361 TNIKQRTRTAPHA
-372 QAPLNRSN
+372 AHDRSN
-380 IFTRRQGGI
+380 IFSRRHDGI
-389 KKQSDATRA
+389 KNQSEAARA
-398 ALPESSSHG
+398 ALPDNSSDGRIKTS
-407 KIRTTRGA
+407 RGA

-426 AASLAPGSET
+426 AANLAPSSEN

-441 TEPPPNVFAAR
+441 TESPHNVFTAK
-452 STQPRDLRATNNVPT
+452 STQPRDLTTTSNGPT

-480 NPTAIQERTFQKD
+480 NPSAKQESTFQKGFD
-493 FGLSV
+493 LSV

-510 EILSGDNFTPVEAD
+510 EILSGDNFIPVEAD
-524 TRLRNSGP
+524 DKPLDSGP
-532 PKTGKSLG
+532 PNKGKTLG
-540 LITAGVLVLI
+540 LIAAGVLVLI
-550 IAYWWLSPQNAN
+550 IAYWWLNPQNAN

-574 NTTSDTASTGGNPSQ
+574 NTTSDTASAGGNPSQ
-589 QNSNTSS
+589 QISNTAS
-596 EDGITMITR
+596 EDGITVFTR
-605 SADRQKAEKFRE
+605 SADKQKAEKFRE

-632 RRHHRGGR
+632 RIHHRAGR

-656 LLLDPDNPE
+656 LLLDPDNLQ
-665 ATQGIKDM
+665 ATQGIKNL
-673 IGESV
+673 IGEAIN
-678 SGIESLIDAGD
+678 GIESLIDAGD

-711 DVQQKLDQIEQ
+711 DVQQKLDQIEK
-722 RRLKQVAATAKA
+722 RRLEQVAAAAKA
-734 DAIAEATRQQQTRDR
+734 HAIAEATRQQQIRDR

-781 RAALNLDP
+781 RAVLNLDP

-840 LQQQLQKRRQL
+840 LQQQLQQRRQL

-863 AKNAEANNLA
+863 AKKAEADNLA
-873 SQQELLDLQ
+873 SQQEVLNLQ
-882 NGLTAYYE
+882 SGLTAYYE

-905 QGYPRAQVRVANMLI
+905 QGDPRAQVRVARMLI
-920 KARGVQRDEE
+920 TARGVQRDEG
-930 EAMRLFSIALQPV
+930 EAIRLFSMALQQV

-962 HDGWII
+962 HDGWVI
-968 DKDYLNAVYWY
+968 DKDYRNAVYWY

-993 LGWLYMHGHGVSP
+993 LGWLYMQGHGVNP

-1025 ALDNLKVLGKVSVDS
+1025 ALDNLKVLGKAGVDS

>member
-1 VLSGVILLPENRCRP
+1 MSSVILLPENRCRP
-16 YRNVTV
+16 YRHVTF
-22 KPRSP
+22 KPRP
-27 ARERK
+27 PLRQRE
-32 PDASE
+32 PDASDK
-37 RDDSLSPA
+37 DDSLSPA

-74 SGSTII
+74 SGSAII

-85 KQLAVRDKDGLSLL
+85 KQLAVRDQDGLALL

-184 EAGLI
+184 QAGLF

-222 KSTPSDYRAPEL
+222 KSVPSDYRAPEL

-255 ECITSAAPVP
+255 ECITCAAPVP

-271 AIDRGTPDPIVPAV
+271 AIDRGIPDPIVPAV

-293 GRFLEI
+293 GSFLEI
-299 IDWLITL
+299 VDWLIAL

-314 TEVIFNWLDPDARN
+314 TEVIFNWLDPDARKS
-328 LADDDDTYS
+328 ADDDDTYS
-337 DPLELNLKPNTKA
+337 DPLELNLKPATKA
-350 TVRGNIPLETR
+350 AGSAKTPLETR
-361 TNLKQQTASAP
+361 TNIKQRTRTAPHA
-372 QAPLNRSN
+372 AHDRSN
-380 IFTRRQGGI
+380 IFSRRHDGI
-389 KKQSDATRA
+389 KNQSEAARA
-398 ALPESSSHG
+398 ALPDNSSDGRIKTS
-407 KIRTTRGA
+407 RGA

-426 AASLAPGSET
+426 AANLAPSSEN
-436 SAAKH
+436 SAAKP
-441 TEPPPNVFAAR
+441 TESPHNVFAAK
-452 STQPRDLRATNNVPT
+452 STQPRDLTTTSNGPT

-480 NPTAIQERTFQKD
+480 NPSAKQESTFQKGFD
-493 FGLSV
+493 LSV

-510 EILSGDNFTPVEAD
+510 EILSGDNFIPVEAD
-524 TRLRNSGP
+524 DKPLDSGP
-532 PKTGKSLG
+532 PNKGKTLG
-540 LITAGVLVLI
+540 LIAAGVLVLI
-550 IAYWWLSPQNAN
+550 IAYWWLNPQNAN

-574 NTTSDTASTGGNPSQ
+574 NTTSDTASAGGNPSQ
-589 QNSNTSS
+589 QISNTAS
-596 EDGITMITR
+596 EDGITVFTR
-605 SADRQKAEKFRE
+605 SADKQKAEKFRE

-632 RRHHRGGR
+632 RIHHRAGR

-656 LLLDPDNPE
+656 LLLDPDNLQ
-665 ATQGIKDM
+665 ATQGIKNL
-673 IGESV
+673 IGETIN
-678 SGIESLIDAGD
+678 GIESLIDAGD

-711 DVQQKLDQIEQ
+711 DVQQKLDQIEK
-722 RRLKQVAATAKA
+722 RRLEQVAAAAKA
-734 DAIAEATRQQQTRDR
+734 HAIAEATRQQQIRDR

-781 RAALNLDP
+781 RAVLNLDP

-840 LQQQLQKRRQL
+840 LQQQLQQRRQL

-863 AKNAEANNLA
+863 AKKAEADNLA
-873 SQQELLDLQ
+873 SQQEVLNLQ
-882 NGLTAYYE
+882 SGLTAYYE

-905 QGYPRAQVRVANMLI
+905 QGDPRAQVRVARMLI
-920 KARGVQRDEE
+920 TARGVQRDEG
-930 EAMRLFSIALQPV
+930 EAIRLFSMALQQV

-962 HDGWII
+962 HDGWVI
-968 DKDYLNAVYWY
+968 DKDYRNAVYWY

-993 LGWLYMHGHGVSP
+993 LGWLYMQGHGVNP

-1025 ALDNLKVLGKVSVDS
+1025 ALDNLKVLGKAGVDS

>member
-1 VLSGVILLPENRCRP
+1 M
-16 YRNVTV
+16 TF
-22 KPRSP
+22 KPRP
-27 ARERK
+27 PLRQRE
-32 PDASE
+32 PDASDK
-37 RDDSLSPA
+37 DDSLSPA

-74 SGSTII
+74 SGSAII

-85 KQLAVRDKDGLSLL
+85 KQLAVRDQDGLALL

-184 EAGLI
+184 QAGLF

-222 KSTPSDYRAPEL
+222 KSVPSDYRAPEL

-255 ECITSAAPVP
+255 ECITCAAPVP

-271 AIDRGTPDPIVPAV
+271 AIDRGIPDPIVPAV

-293 GRFLEI
+293 GSFLEI
-299 IDWLITL
+299 VDWLIAL

-314 TEVIFNWLDPDARN
+314 TEVIFNWLDPDARKS
-328 LADDDDTYS
+328 ADDDDTYS
-337 DPLELNLKPNTKA
+337 DPLELNLKPATKA
-350 TVRGNIPLETR
+350 AGSAKTPLETR
-361 TNLKQQTASAP
+361 TNIKQRTRTAPHA
-372 QAPLNRSN
+372 AHDRSN
-380 IFTRRQGGI
+380 IFSRRHDGI
-389 KKQSDATRA
+389 KNQSEAARA
-398 ALPESSSHG
+398 ALPDNSSDGRIKTS
-407 KIRTTRGA
+407 RGA

-426 AASLAPGSET
+426 AANLAPSSEN

-441 TEPPPNVFAAR
+441 TESPHNVFAAK
-452 STQPRDLRATNNVPT
+452 STQPRDLTTTSNGPT

-480 NPTAIQERTFQKD
+480 NPSAKQESTFQKGFD
-493 FGLSV
+493 LSV

-510 EILSGDNFTPVEAD
+510 EILSGDNFIPVEAD
-524 TRLRNSGP
+524 DKPLDSGP
-532 PKTGKSLG
+532 PNKGKTLG
-540 LITAGVLVLI
+540 LIAAGVLVLI
-550 IAYWWLSPQNAN
+550 IAYWWLNPQNAN

-574 NTTSDTASTGGNPSQ
+574 NTTSDTASAGGNPSQ
-589 QNSNTSS
+589 QISNTAS
-596 EDGITMITR
+596 EDGITVFTR
-605 SADRQKAEKFRE
+605 SADKQKAEKFRE

-622 ALTDPHLKAA
+622 ALTEPHLKAA
-632 RRHHRGGR
+632 RIHHRAGR

-656 LLLDPDNPE
+656 LLLDPDNLQ
-665 ATQGIKDM
+665 ATQGIKNL
-673 IGESV
+673 IGEAIT
-678 SGIESLIDAGD
+678 GIESLIDAGD

-704 QASEAVI
+704 QASEVVI
-711 DVQQKLDQIEQ
+711 DVQQKLDQIEK
-722 RRLKQVAATAKA
+722 RRLEQVAAAAKA
-734 DAIAEATRQQQTRDR
+734 HAIAEATRQQQIRDR

-781 RAALNLDP
+781 RAVLNLDP

-840 LQQQLQKRRQL
+840 LQQQLQQRRQL

-863 AKNAEANNLA
+863 AKKAEADNLA
-873 SQQELLDLQ
+873 SQQEVLNLQ
-882 NGLTAYYE
+882 SGLTAYYE

-905 QGYPRAQVRVANMLI
+905 QGDPRAQVRVARMLI
-920 KARGVQRDEE
+920 TARGVQRDEG
-930 EAMRLFSIALQPV
+930 EAIRLFSMALQQV

-962 HDGWII
+962 HDGWVI
-968 DKDYLNAVYWY
+968 DKDYRNAVYWY

-993 LGWLYMHGHGVSP
+993 LGWLYMQGHGVNP

-1025 ALDNLKVLGKVSVDS
+1025 ALDNLKVLGKAGVDS

>member
-1 VLSGVILLPENRCRP
+1 M
-16 YRNVTV
+16 TF
-22 KPRSP
+22 KPRP
-27 ARERK
+27 PLRQRE
-32 PDASE
+32 PDASDK
-37 RDDSLSPA
+37 DDSLSPA

-74 SGSTII
+74 SGSAII

-85 KQLAVRDKDGLSLL
+85 KQLAVRDQDGLALL

-184 EAGLI
+184 QAGLF

-222 KSTPSDYRAPEL
+222 KSVPSDYRAPEL

-255 ECITSAAPVP
+255 ECITCAAPVP

-271 AIDRGTPDPIVPAV
+271 AIDRGIPDPIVPAV

-293 GRFLEI
+293 GSFLEI
-299 IDWLITL
+299 VDWLIAL

-314 TEVIFNWLDPDARN
+314 TEVIFNWLDPDARKS
-328 LADDDDTYS
+328 ADDDDTYS
-337 DPLELNLKPNTKA
+337 DPLELNLKPATKA
-350 TVRGNIPLETR
+350 AGSAKTPLETR
-361 TNLKQQTASAP
+361 TNIKQRTRTAPHA
-372 QAPLNRSN
+372 AHDRSN
-380 IFTRRQGGI
+380 IFSRRHDGI
-389 KKQSDATRA
+389 KNQSEAARA
-398 ALPESSSHG
+398 ALPDNSSDGRIKTS
-407 KIRTTRGA
+407 RGA

-426 AASLAPGSET
+426 AANLAPSSEN

-441 TEPPPNVFAAR
+441 TESPHNVFAAK
-452 STQPRDLRATNNVPT
+452 STQPRDLTTTSNGPT

-480 NPTAIQERTFQKD
+480 APSAERESTYQKGFD
-493 FGLSV
+493 LSV

-510 EILSGDNFTPVEAD
+510 EILSGDNFIPVEAD
-524 TRLRNSGP
+524 DKPLDSGP
-532 PKTGKSLG
+532 PNKGKTLG
-540 LITAGVLVLI
+540 LIAAGVLVLI
-550 IAYWWLSPQNAN
+550 IAYWWLNPQNAN

-574 NTTSDTASTGGNPSQ
+574 NTTSDTASAGGNPSQ
-589 QNSNTSS
+589 QISNTAS
-596 EDGITMITR
+596 EDGITVFTR
-605 SADRQKAEKFRE
+605 SADKQKAEKFRE

-622 ALTDPHLKAA
+622 ALTEPHLKAA
-632 RRHHRGGR
+632 RIHHRAGR

-656 LLLDPDNPE
+656 LLLDPDNLQ
-665 ATQGIKDM
+665 ATQGIKNL
-673 IGESV
+673 IGETIN
-678 SGIESLIDAGD
+678 GIESLIDAGD

-704 QASEAVI
+704 QASEVVI
-711 DVQQKLDQIEQ
+711 DVQQKLDQIEK
-722 RRLKQVAATAKA
+722 RRLEQVAAAAKA
-734 DAIAEATRQQQTRDR
+734 HAIAEATRQQQIRDR

-781 RAALNLDP
+781 RAVLNLDP

-840 LQQQLQKRRQL
+840 LQQQLQQRRQL

-863 AKNAEANNLA
+863 AKKAEADNLA
-873 SQQELLDLQ
+873 SQQEVLNLQ
-882 NGLTAYYE
+882 SGLTAYYE

-905 QGYPRAQVRVANMLI
+905 QGDPRAQVRVARMLI
-920 KARGVQRDEE
+920 TARGVQRDEG
-930 EAMRLFSIALQPV
+930 EAIRLFSMALQQV

-962 HDGWII
+962 HDGWVI
-968 DKDYLNAVYWY
+968 DKDYRNAVYWY

-993 LGWLYMHGHGVSP
+993 LGWLYMQGHGVNP

-1025 ALDNLKVLGKVSVDS
+1025 ALDNLKVLGKAGVDS

>member
-1 VLSGVILLPENRCRP
+1 LSSVILLPENRCRP
-16 YRNVTV
+16 YRHVTF
-22 KPRSP
+22 KPRP
-27 ARERK
+27 PVRQRE
-32 PDASE
+32 PDASDK
-37 RDDSLSPA
+37 DDSLSPA

-74 SGSTII
+74 SGSAII

-85 KQLAVRDKDGLSLL
+85 KQLAVRDQDGLALL

-184 EAGLI
+184 QAGLF

-222 KSTPSDYRAPEL
+222 KSVPSDYRAPEL

-255 ECITSAAPVP
+255 ECITCAAPVP

-271 AIDRGTPDPIVPAV
+271 AIDRGIPDPIVSAV

-293 GRFLEI
+293 GSFLEI
-299 IDWLITL
+299 VDWLIAL

-314 TEVIFNWLDPDARN
+314 TEVIFNWLDPDARKS
-328 LADDDDTYS
+328 ADDDDTYS
-337 DPLELNLKPNTKA
+337 DPLELNLKPATKA
-350 TVRGNIPLETR
+350 AGSAKTPLETR
-361 TNLKQQTASAP
+361 TNIKQRTRTAPHA
-372 QAPLNRSN
+372 ALNRSN
-380 IFTRRQGGI
+380 IFTRRHGGI
-389 KKQSDATRA
+389 KNQSEAARA
-398 ALPESSSHG
+398 ALPDNSSDGRIKTS
-407 KIRTTRGA
+407 RGA

-426 AASLAPGSET
+426 AANLAPSSEN

-441 TEPPPNVFAAR
+441 TESPHNVFAAK
-452 STQPRDLRATNNVPT
+452 STQPRDLTTTSNGPT

-480 NPTAIQERTFQKD
+480 NPSAKQESTFQKGFD
-493 FGLSV
+493 LSV

-510 EILSGDNFTPVEAD
+510 EILSGDNFIPVEAD
-524 TRLRNSGP
+524 DKPLDSGP
-532 PKTGKSLG
+532 PNKGKTLG
-540 LITAGVLVLI
+540 LIAAGVLVLI
-550 IAYWWLSPQNAN
+550 IAYWWLNPQNAN

-574 NTTSDTASTGGNPSQ
+574 NTTSDTASAGGNPSQ
-589 QNSNTSS
+589 QISNTAS
-596 EDGITMITR
+596 EDGITVFTR
-605 SADRQKAEKFRE
+605 SADKQKAEKFRE

-632 RRHHRGGR
+632 RIHHRAGR

-656 LLLDPDNPE
+656 LLLDPDNLQ
-665 ATQGIKDM
+665 ATQGIKNL
-673 IGESV
+673 IGEAIN
-678 SGIESLIDAGD
+678 GIESLIDAGD

-711 DVQQKLDQIEQ
+711 DVQQKLDQIEK
-722 RRLKQVAATAKA
+722 RRLEQVAAAAKA
-734 DAIAEATRQQQTRDR
+734 HAIAEATRQQQIRDR

-781 RAALNLDP
+781 RAVLNLDP

-840 LQQQLQKRRQL
+840 LQQQLQQRRQL

-863 AKNAEANNLA
+863 AKKAEADNLA
-873 SQQELLDLQ
+873 SQQEVLNLQ
-882 NGLTAYYE
+882 SGLTAYYE

-905 QGYPRAQVRVANMLI
+905 QGDPRAQVRVARMLI
-920 KARGVQRDEE
+920 TARGVQRDEG
-930 EAMRLFSIALQPV
+930 EAIRLFSMALQQV

-962 HDGWII
+962 HDGWVI
-968 DKDYLNAVYWY
+968 DKDYRNAVYWY

-993 LGWLYMHGHGVSP
+993 LGWLYMQGHGVNP

-1025 ALDNLKVLGKVSVDS
+1025 ALDNLKVLGKAGVDS

>member
-1 VLSGVILLPENRCRP
+1 M
-16 YRNVTV
+16 TF
-22 KPRSP
+22 KPRP
-27 ARERK
+27 PLRQRE
-32 PDASE
+32 PDASDK
-37 RDDSLSPA
+37 DDSLSPA

-74 SGSTII
+74 SGSAII

-85 KQLAVRDKDGLSLL
+85 KQLAVRDQDGLALL

-184 EAGLI
+184 QAGLF

-222 KSTPSDYRAPEL
+222 KSVPSDYRAPEL

-255 ECITSAAPVP
+255 ECITCAAPVP

-271 AIDRGTPDPIVPAV
+271 AIDRGIPDPIVPAV

-293 GRFLEI
+293 GSFLEI
-299 IDWLITL
+299 VDWLIAL

-314 TEVIFNWLDPDARN
+314 TEVIFNWLDPDARKS
-328 LADDDDTYS
+328 ADDDDTYS
-337 DPLELNLKPNTKA
+337 DPLELNLKPATKA
-350 TVRGNIPLETR
+350 AGSAKTPLETR
-361 TNLKQQTASAP
+361 TNIKQRTRTAPHA
-372 QAPLNRSN
+372 AHDRSN
-380 IFTRRQGGI
+380 IFSRRHDGI
-389 KKQSDATRA
+389 KNQSEAARA
-398 ALPESSSHG
+398 ALPDNSSDGRIKTS
-407 KIRTTRGA
+407 RGA

-426 AASLAPGSET
+426 AANLAPSSEN
-436 SAAKH
+436 SAAKP
-441 TEPPPNVFAAR
+441 TESPHNVFAAK
-452 STQPRDLRATNNVPT
+452 STQPRDLTTTSNGPT

-480 NPTAIQERTFQKD
+480 NPSAKQESTFQKGFD
-493 FGLSV
+493 LSV

-510 EILSGDNFTPVEAD
+510 EILSGDNFIPVEAD
-524 TRLRNSGP
+524 DKPLDSGP
-532 PKTGKSLG
+532 PNKGKTLG
-540 LITAGVLVLI
+540 LIAAGVLVLI
-550 IAYWWLSPQNAN
+550 IAYWWLNPQNAN

-574 NTTSDTASTGGNPSQ
+574 NTTSDTASAGGNPSQ
-589 QNSNTSS
+589 QISNTAS
-596 EDGITMITR
+596 EDGITVFTR
-605 SADRQKAEKFRE
+605 SADKQKAEKFRE

-622 ALTDPHLKAA
+622 ALTEPHLKAA
-632 RRHHRGGR
+632 RIHHRAGR

-656 LLLDPDNPE
+656 LLLDPDNLQ
-665 ATQGIKDM
+665 ATQGIKNL
-673 IGESV
+673 IGETIN
-678 SGIESLIDAGD
+678 GIESLIDAGD

-711 DVQQKLDQIEQ
+711 DVQQKLDQIEK
-722 RRLKQVAATAKA
+722 RRLEQVAAAAKA
-734 DAIAEATRQQQTRDR
+734 HAIAEATRQQQIRDR

-781 RAALNLDP
+781 RAVLNLDP

-840 LQQQLQKRRQL
+840 LQQQLQQRRQL

-863 AKNAEANNLA
+863 AKKAEADNLA
-873 SQQELLDLQ
+873 SQQEVLNLQ
-882 NGLTAYYE
+882 SGLTAYYE

-905 QGYPRAQVRVANMLI
+905 QGDPRAQVRVARMLI
-920 KARGVQRDEE
+920 TARGVQRDEG
-930 EAMRLFSIALQPV
+930 EAIRLFSMALQQV

-962 HDGWII
+962 HDGWVI
-968 DKDYLNAVYWY
+968 DKDYRNAVYWY

-993 LGWLYMHGHGVSP
+993 LGWLYMQGHGVNP

-1025 ALDNLKVLGKVSVDS
+1025 ALDNLKVLGKAGVDS

>member
-1 VLSGVILLPENRCRP
+1 M
-16 YRNVTV
+16 TF
-22 KPRSP
+22 KPRP
-27 ARERK
+27 PLRQRE
-32 PDASE
+32 PDASDK
-37 RDDSLSPA
+37 DDSLSPA

-74 SGSTII
+74 SGSAII

-85 KQLAVRDKDGLSLL
+85 KQLAVRDQDGLALL

-184 EAGLI
+184 QAGLF

-222 KSTPSDYRAPEL
+222 KSVPSDYRAPEL

-255 ECITSAAPVP
+255 ECITCAAPVP

-271 AIDRGTPDPIVPAV
+271 AIDRGIPDPIVPAV

-293 GRFLEI
+293 GSFLEI
-299 IDWLITL
+299 VDWLIAL

-314 TEVIFNWLDPDARN
+314 TEVIFNWLDPDARKS
-328 LADDDDTYS
+328 ADDDDTYS
-337 DPLELNLKPNTKA
+337 DPLELNLKPATKA
-350 TVRGNIPLETR
+350 AGSAKTPLETR
-361 TNLKQQTASAP
+361 TNIKQRTRTAPHA
-372 QAPLNRSN
+372 AHDRSN
-380 IFTRRQGGI
+380 IFSRRHDGI
-389 KKQSDATRA
+389 KNQSEAVRA
-398 ALPESSSHG
+398 ALPDNSSDGRIKTS
-407 KIRTTRGA
+407 RGA

-426 AASLAPGSET
+426 AANLAPSSEN
-436 SAAKH
+436 SAAKP
-441 TEPPPNVFAAR
+441 TESPHNVFAAK
-452 STQPRDLRATNNVPT
+452 STQPRDLTTTSNGPT

-480 NPTAIQERTFQKD
+480 APSAERESTFQKGFD
-493 FGLSV
+493 LSV

-524 TRLRNSGP
+524 DKPLDSGP
-532 PKTGKSLG
+532 PNKGKTLG
-540 LITAGVLVLI
+540 LIAAGVLVLI
-550 IAYWWLSPQNAN
+550 IAYWWLNPQNAN

-574 NTTSDTASTGGNPSQ
+574 NTTSDTASAGGNPSQ
-589 QNSNTSS
+589 QISNTAS
-596 EDGITMITR
+596 EDGITVFTR
-605 SADRQKAEKFRE
+605 SADKQKAEKFRE

-632 RRHHRGGR
+632 RIHHRAGR

-656 LLLDPDNPE
+656 LLLDPDNLQ
-665 ATQGIKDM
+665 ATQGIKNL
-673 IGESV
+673 IGEAIN
-678 SGIESLIDAGD
+678 GIESLIDAGD

-704 QASEAVI
+704 QASEVVI
-711 DVQQKLDQIEQ
+711 DVQQKLDQIEK
-722 RRLKQVAATAKA
+722 RRLEQVAAAAKA
-734 DAIAEATRQQQTRDR
+734 HAIAEATRQQQIRDR

-781 RAALNLDP
+781 RAVLNLDP

-840 LQQQLQKRRQL
+840 LQQQLQQRRQL

-863 AKNAEANNLA
+863 AKKAEADNLA
-873 SQQELLDLQ
+873 SQQEVLNLQ
-882 NGLTAYYE
+882 SGLTAYYE

-905 QGYPRAQVRVANMLI
+905 QGDPRAQVRVARMLI
-920 KARGVQRDEE
+920 TARGVQRDEG
-930 EAMRLFSIALQPV
+930 EAIRLFSMALQQV

-962 HDGWII
+962 HDGWVI
-968 DKDYLNAVYWY
+968 DKDYRNAVYWY

-993 LGWLYMHGHGVSP
+993 LGWLYMQGHGVNP

-1025 ALDNLKVLGKVSVDS
+1025 ALDNLKVLGKAGVDS

>member
-1 VLSGVILLPENRCRP
+1 MSSVILLPENRCRP
-16 YRNVTV
+16 YRHVTF
-22 KPRSP
+22 KPRP
-27 ARERK
+27 PVRQRE
-32 PDASE
+32 PDASDK
-37 RDDSLSPA
+37 DDSLSPA

-74 SGSTII
+74 SGSAII

-85 KQLAVRDKDGLSLL
+85 KQLAVRDQDGLALL

-184 EAGLI
+184 QAGLF

-222 KSTPSDYRAPEL
+222 KSVPSDYRAPEL

-255 ECITSAAPVP
+255 ECITCAAPVP

-271 AIDRGTPDPIVPAV
+271 AIDRGIPDPIVSAV

-293 GRFLEI
+293 GSFLEI
-299 IDWLITL
+299 VDWLIAL

-314 TEVIFNWLDPDARN
+314 TEVIFNWLDPDARKS
-328 LADDDDTYS
+328 ADDDDTYS
-337 DPLELNLKPNTKA
+337 DPLELNLKPATKA
-350 TVRGNIPLETR
+350 TGSAKTPLETR
-361 TNLKQQTASAP
+361 TNIKQRTRTAPHA
-372 QAPLNRSN
+372 ALNRSN
-380 IFTRRQGGI
+380 IFTRRHGGI
-389 KKQSDATRA
+389 KNQSEAARA
-398 ALPESSSHG
+398 ALPDNSSDGRIKTS
-407 KIRTTRGA
+407 RGA

-426 AASLAPGSET
+426 AANLAPSSEN

-441 TEPPPNVFAAR
+441 TESPHNVFAAK
-452 STQPRDLRATNNVPT
+452 STHPRDLTTTSNGPT

-480 NPTAIQERTFQKD
+480 APSAERESTFQKGFD
-493 FGLSV
+493 LSV

-510 EILSGDNFTPVEAD
+510 EILSGDNFIPVEAD
-524 TRLRNSGP
+524 DKPLDSGP
-532 PKTGKSLG
+532 PNKGKTLG
-540 LITAGVLVLI
+540 LIAAGVLVLI
-550 IAYWWLSPQNAN
+550 IAYWWLNPQNAN

-574 NTTSDTASTGGNPSQ
+574 NTTSDTASAGGNPSQ
-589 QNSNTSS
+589 QISNTAS
-596 EDGITMITR
+596 EDGITVFTR
-605 SADRQKAEKFRE
+605 SADKQKAEKFRE

-632 RRHHRGGR
+632 RIHHRAGR

-656 LLLDPDNPE
+656 LLLDPDNLQ
-665 ATQGIKDM
+665 ATQGIKNL
-673 IGESV
+673 IGEAIN
-678 SGIESLIDAGD
+678 GIESLIDAGD

-711 DVQQKLDQIEQ
+711 DVQQKLDQIEK
-722 RRLKQVAATAKA
+722 RRLEQVAAAAKA
-734 DAIAEATRQQQTRDR
+734 HAIAEATRQQQIRDR

-781 RAALNLDP
+781 RAVLNLDP

-840 LQQQLQKRRQL
+840 LQQQLQQRRQL

-863 AKNAEANNLA
+863 AKKAEADNLA
-873 SQQELLDLQ
+873 SQQEVLNLQ
-882 NGLTAYYE
+882 SGLTAYYE

-905 QGYPRAQVRVANMLI
+905 QGDPRAQVRVARMLI
-920 KARGVQRDEE
+920 TARGVQRDEG
-930 EAMRLFSIALQPV
+930 EAIRLFSMALQQV

-962 HDGWII
+962 HDGWVI
-968 DKDYLNAVYWY
+968 DKDYRNAVYWY

-993 LGWLYMHGHGVSP
+993 LGWLYMQGHGVNP

-1025 ALDNLKVLGKVSVDS
+1025 ALDNLKVLGKAGVDS

>member
-1 VLSGVILLPENRCRP
+1 MSSVILLPENRCRP
-16 YRNVTV
+16 YRHVTF
-22 KPRSP
+22 KPRP
-27 ARERK
+27 PLRQRE
-32 PDASE
+32 PDASDK
-37 RDDSLSPA
+37 DDSLSPA

-74 SGSTII
+74 SGSAII

-85 KQLAVRDKDGLSLL
+85 KQLAVRDQDGLALL

-184 EAGLI
+184 QAGLF

-222 KSTPSDYRAPEL
+222 KSVPSDYRAPEL

-255 ECITSAAPVP
+255 ECITCAAPVP

-271 AIDRGTPDPIVPAV
+271 AIDRGIPDPIVPAV

-293 GRFLEI
+293 GSFLEI
-299 IDWLITL
+299 VDWLIAL

-314 TEVIFNWLDPDARN
+314 TEVIFNWLDPDARKS
-328 LADDDDTYS
+328 ADDDDTYS
-337 DPLELNLKPNTKA
+337 DPLELNLKPATKA
-350 TVRGNIPLETR
+350 AGSAKTPLETR
-361 TNLKQQTASAP
+361 TNIKQRTRTAPHA
-372 QAPLNRSN
+372 AHDRSN
-380 IFTRRQGGI
+380 IFSRRHDGI
-389 KKQSDATRA
+389 KNQSEAARA
-398 ALPESSSHG
+398 ALPDNSSDGRIKTS
-407 KIRTTRGA
+407 RGA

-426 AASLAPGSET
+426 AANLAPSSEN
-436 SAAKH
+436 SAAKP
-441 TEPPPNVFAAR
+441 TESPHNVFAAK
-452 STQPRDLRATNNVPT
+452 STQPRDLTTTSNGPT

-480 NPTAIQERTFQKD
+480 APSAERESTYQKGFD
-493 FGLSV
+493 LSV

-510 EILSGDNFTPVEAD
+510 EILSGDNFIPVEAD
-524 TRLRNSGP
+524 DKPLDSGP
-532 PKTGKSLG
+532 PNKGKTLG
-540 LITAGVLVLI
+540 LIAAGVLVLI
-550 IAYWWLSPQNAN
+550 IAYWWLNPQNAN

-574 NTTSDTASTGGNPSQ
+574 NTTSDTASAGGNPSQ
-589 QNSNTSS
+589 QISNTAS
-596 EDGITMITR
+596 EDGITVFTR
-605 SADRQKAEKFRE
+605 SADKQKAEKFRE

-632 RRHHRGGR
+632 RIHHRAGR

-656 LLLDPDNPE
+656 LLLDPDNLQ
-665 ATQGIKDM
+665 ATQGIKNL
-673 IGESV
+673 IGETIN
-678 SGIESLIDAGD
+678 GIESLIDAGD

-704 QASEAVI
+704 QASEVVI
-711 DVQQKLDQIEQ
+711 DVQQKLDQIEK
-722 RRLKQVAATAKA
+722 RRLEQVAAAAKA
-734 DAIAEATRQQQTRDR
+734 HAIAEATRQQQIRDR

-781 RAALNLDP
+781 RAVLNLDP

-840 LQQQLQKRRQL
+840 LQQQLQQRRQL

-863 AKNAEANNLA
+863 AKKAEADNLA
-873 SQQELLDLQ
+873 SQQEVLNLQ
-882 NGLTAYYE
+882 SGLTAYYE

-905 QGYPRAQVRVANMLI
+905 QGDPRAQVRVARMLI
-920 KARGVQRDEE
+920 TARGVQRDEG
-930 EAMRLFSIALQPV
+930 EAIRLFSMALQQV

-962 HDGWII
+962 HDGWVI
-968 DKDYLNAVYWY
+968 DKDYRNAVYWY

-993 LGWLYMHGHGVSP
+993 LGWLYMQGHGVNP

-1025 ALDNLKVLGKVSVDS
+1025 ALDNLKVLGKAGVDS

>member
-1 VLSGVILLPENRCRP
+1 MSSVILLPENRCRP
-16 YRNVTV
+16 YRHVTF
-22 KPRSP
+22 KPRP
-27 ARERK
+27 PLRQRE
-32 PDASE
+32 PDASDK
-37 RDDSLSPA
+37 DDSLSPA

-74 SGSTII
+74 SGSAII

-85 KQLAVRDKDGLSLL
+85 KQLAVRDQDGLALL

-184 EAGLI
+184 QAGLF

-222 KSTPSDYRAPEL
+222 KSVPSDYRAPEL

-255 ECITSAAPVP
+255 ECITCAAPVP

-271 AIDRGTPDPIVPAV
+271 AIDRGIPDPIVPAV

-293 GRFLEI
+293 GSFLEI
-299 IDWLITL
+299 VDWLIAL

-314 TEVIFNWLDPDARN
+314 TEVIFNWLDPDARKS
-328 LADDDDTYS
+328 ADDDDTYS
-337 DPLELNLKPNTKA
+337 DPLELNLKPATKA
-350 TVRGNIPLETR
+350 AGSAKTPLETR
-361 TNLKQQTASAP
+361 TNIKQRTRTAPHA
-372 QAPLNRSN
+372 AHDRSN
-380 IFTRRQGGI
+380 IFSRRHDGI
-389 KKQSDATRA
+389 KNQSEAARA
-398 ALPESSSHG
+398 ALPDNSSDERIKTS
-407 KIRTTRGA
+407 RGA

-426 AASLAPGSET
+426 AANLAPSSEN
-436 SAAKH
+436 SAAKP
-441 TEPPPNVFAAR
+441 TESPHNVFAAK
-452 STQPRDLRATNNVPT
+452 STQPRDLTTTSNGPT

-480 NPTAIQERTFQKD
+480 NPSAKQESTFQKGFD
-493 FGLSV
+493 LSV

-510 EILSGDNFTPVEAD
+510 EILSGDNFIPVEAD
-524 TRLRNSGP
+524 DKPLDSGP
-532 PKTGKSLG
+532 PNKGKTLG
-540 LITAGVLVLI
+540 LIAAGVLVLI
-550 IAYWWLSPQNAN
+550 IAYWWLNPQNAN

-574 NTTSDTASTGGNPSQ
+574 NTTSDTASAGGNPSQ
-589 QNSNTSS
+589 QISNTAS
-596 EDGITMITR
+596 EDGITVFTR
-605 SADRQKAEKFRE
+605 SADKQKAEKFRE

-632 RRHHRGGR
+632 RIHHRAGR

-656 LLLDPDNPE
+656 LLLDPDNLQ
-665 ATQGIKDM
+665 ATQGIKNL
-673 IGESV
+673 IGETIN
-678 SGIESLIDAGD
+678 GIESLIDAGD

-704 QASEAVI
+704 QASEVVI
-711 DVQQKLDQIEQ
+711 DVQQKLDQIEK
-722 RRLKQVAATAKA
+722 RRLEQVAAAAKA
-734 DAIAEATRQQQTRDR
+734 HAIAEATRQQQIRDR

-781 RAALNLDP
+781 RAVLNLDP

-840 LQQQLQKRRQL
+840 LQQQLQQRRQL

-863 AKNAEANNLA
+863 AKKAEADNLA
-873 SQQELLDLQ
+873 SQQEVLNLQ
-882 NGLTAYYE
+882 SGLTAYYE

-905 QGYPRAQVRVANMLI
+905 QGDPRAQVRVARMLI
-920 KARGVQRDEE
+920 TARGVQRDEG
-930 EAMRLFSIALQPV
+930 EAIRLFSMALQQV

-962 HDGWII
+962 HDGWVI
-968 DKDYLNAVYWY
+968 DKDYRNAVYWY

-993 LGWLYMHGHGVSP
+993 LGWLYMQGHGVNP

-1025 ALDNLKVLGKVSVDS
+1025 ALDNLKVLGKAGVDS

>member
-1 VLSGVILLPENRCRP
+1 M
-16 YRNVTV
+16 TF
-22 KPRSP
+22 KPRP
-27 ARERK
+27 PVRQRE
-32 PDASE
+32 PDASD

-74 SGSTII
+74 SGSAII

-85 KQLAVRDKDGLSLL
+85 KQLAVRDQDGLALL

-184 EAGLI
+184 QAGLF

-222 KSTPSDYRAPEL
+222 KSVPSDYRAPEL

-255 ECITSAAPVP
+255 ECITCAAPVP

-271 AIDRGTPDPIVPAV
+271 AIDRGIPDPIVSAV

-293 GRFLEI
+293 GSFLEI
-299 IDWLITL
+299 VDWLIAL

-314 TEVIFNWLDPDARN
+314 TEVIFNWLDPDARKS
-328 LADDDDTYS
+328 ADDDDTYS
-337 DPLELNLKPNTKA
+337 DPLELNLKPATKA
-350 TVRGNIPLETR
+350 AGSAKTPLETR
-361 TNLKQQTASAP
+361 TNIKQRTRTAPHA
-372 QAPLNRSN
+372 ALNRSN
-380 IFTRRQGGI
+380 IFTRRHDGI
-389 KKQSDATRA
+389 KNQSEAVRA
-398 ALPESSSHG
+398 ALPDNSSDGRIKTS
-407 KIRTTRGA
+407 RGA

-426 AASLAPGSET
+426 AAHLAPGSEN

-441 TEPPPNVFAAR
+441 TESSHNVFAAK
-452 STQPRDLRATNNVPT
+452 STQPRDLTTTSNGPT

-480 NPTAIQERTFQKD
+480 NPSAKQESTFQKGFD
-493 FGLSV
+493 LSV

-524 TRLRNSGP
+524 DKPLDSGP
-532 PKTGKSLG
+532 PNKGKTLG
-540 LITAGVLVLI
+540 LIAAGVLVLI
-550 IAYWWLSPQNAN
+550 IAYWWLNPQNAN

-574 NTTSDTASTGGNPSQ
+574 NTTSDTASAGGNPSQ
-589 QNSNTSS
+589 QISNTAS
-596 EDGITMITR
+596 EDGITVFTR
-605 SADRQKAEKFRE
+605 SADKQKAEKFRE

-632 RRHHRGGR
+632 RIHHRAGR

-656 LLLDPDNPE
+656 LLLDPDNLQ
-665 ATQGIKDM
+665 ATQGIKNL
-673 IGESV
+673 IGEAIN
-678 SGIESLIDAGD
+678 GIESLIDAGD

-711 DVQQKLDQIEQ
+711 DVQQKLDQIEK
-722 RRLKQVAATAKA
+722 RRLEQVAAAAKA
-734 DAIAEATRQQQTRDR
+734 HAIAEATRQQQIRDR

-781 RAALNLDP
+781 RAVLNLDP

-840 LQQQLQKRRQL
+840 LQQQLQQRRQL

-863 AKNAEANNLA
+863 AKKAEADNLA
-873 SQQELLDLQ
+873 SQQEVLNLQ
-882 NGLTAYYE
+882 SGLTAYYE

-905 QGYPRAQVRVANMLI
+905 QGDPRAQVRVARMLI
-920 KARGVQRDEE
+920 TARGVQRDEG
-930 EAMRLFSIALQPV
+930 EAIRLFSMALQQV

-962 HDGWII
+962 HDGWVI
-968 DKDYLNAVYWY
+968 DKDYRNAVYWY

-993 LGWLYMHGHGVSP
+993 LGWLYMQGHGVNP

-1025 ALDNLKVLGKVSVDS
+1025 ALDNLKVLGKAGVDS

>member
-1 VLSGVILLPENRCRP
+1 
-16 YRNVTV
+16 VTF
-22 KPRSP
+22 KPRP
-27 ARERK
+27 PLRQRE
-32 PDASE
+32 PDASDK
-37 RDDSLSPA
+37 DDSLSPA

-74 SGSTII
+74 SGSAII

-85 KQLAVRDKDGLSLL
+85 KQLAVRDQDGLALL

-184 EAGLI
+184 QAGLF

-222 KSTPSDYRAPEL
+222 KSVPSDYRAPEL

-255 ECITSAAPVP
+255 ECITCAAPVP

-271 AIDRGTPDPIVPAV
+271 AIDRGIPDPIVPAV

-293 GRFLEI
+293 GSFLEI
-299 IDWLITL
+299 VDWLIAL

-314 TEVIFNWLDPDARN
+314 TEVIFNWLDPDARKS
-328 LADDDDTYS
+328 ADDDDTYS
-337 DPLELNLKPNTKA
+337 DPLELNLKPATKA
-350 TVRGNIPLETR
+350 AGSAKTPLETR
-361 TNLKQQTASAP
+361 TNIKQRTRTAPHA
-372 QAPLNRSN
+372 AHDRSN
-380 IFTRRQGGI
+380 IFSRRHDGI
-389 KKQSDATRA
+389 KNQSEAARA
-398 ALPESSSHG
+398 ALPDNSSDGRIKTS
-407 KIRTTRGA
+407 RGA

-426 AASLAPGSET
+426 AANLAPSSEN
-436 SAAKH
+436 SAAKP
-441 TEPPPNVFAAR
+441 TESPHNVFAAK
-452 STQPRDLRATNNVPT
+452 STQPRDLTTTSNGPT

-480 NPTAIQERTFQKD
+480 APSAERESTYQKGFD
-493 FGLSV
+493 LSV

-510 EILSGDNFTPVEAD
+510 EILSGDNFIPVEAD
-524 TRLRNSGP
+524 DKPLDSGP
-532 PKTGKSLG
+532 PNKGKTLG
-540 LITAGVLVLI
+540 LIAAGVLVLI
-550 IAYWWLSPQNAN
+550 IAYWWLNPQNAN

-574 NTTSDTASTGGNPSQ
+574 NTTSDTASAGGNPSQ
-589 QNSNTSS
+589 QISNTAS
-596 EDGITMITR
+596 EDGITVFTR
-605 SADRQKAEKFRE
+605 SADKQKAEKFRE

-622 ALTDPHLKAA
+622 ALTEPHLKAA
-632 RRHHRGGR
+632 RIHHRAGR

-656 LLLDPDNPE
+656 LLLDPDNLQ
-665 ATQGIKDM
+665 ATQGIKNL
-673 IGESV
+673 IGETIN
-678 SGIESLIDAGD
+678 GIESLIDAGD

-704 QASEAVI
+704 QASEVVI
-711 DVQQKLDQIEQ
+711 DVQQKLDQIEK
-722 RRLKQVAATAKA
+722 RRLEQVAAAAKA
-734 DAIAEATRQQQTRDR
+734 HAIAEATRQQQIRDR

-781 RAALNLDP
+781 RAVLNLDP

-840 LQQQLQKRRQL
+840 LQQQLQQRRQL

-863 AKNAEANNLA
+863 AKKAEADNLA
-873 SQQELLDLQ
+873 SQQEVLNLQ
-882 NGLTAYYE
+882 SGLTAYYE

-905 QGYPRAQVRVANMLI
+905 QGDPRAQVRVARMLI
-920 KARGVQRDEE
+920 TARGVQRDEG
-930 EAMRLFSIALQPV
+930 EAIRLFSMALQQV

-962 HDGWII
+962 HDGWVI
-968 DKDYLNAVYWY
+968 DKDYRNAVYWY

-993 LGWLYMHGHGVSP
+993 LGWLYMQGHGVNP

-1025 ALDNLKVLGKVSVDS
+1025 ALDNLKVLGKAGVDS

>member
-1 VLSGVILLPENRCRP
+1 MSSVILLPENRCRP
-16 YRNVTV
+16 YRHVTF
-22 KPRSP
+22 KPRP
-27 ARERK
+27 PLRQRE
-32 PDASE
+32 PDASDK
-37 RDDSLSPA
+37 DDSLSPA

-74 SGSTII
+74 SGSAII

-85 KQLAVRDKDGLSLL
+85 KQLAVRDQDGLALL

-184 EAGLI
+184 QAGLF

-222 KSTPSDYRAPEL
+222 KSVPSDYRAPEL

-255 ECITSAAPVP
+255 ECITCAAPVP

-271 AIDRGTPDPIVPAV
+271 AIDRGIPDPIVPAV

-293 GRFLEI
+293 GSFLEI
-299 IDWLITL
+299 VDWLIAL

-314 TEVIFNWLDPDARN
+314 TEVIFNWLDPDARKS
-328 LADDDDTYS
+328 ADDDDTYS
-337 DPLELNLKPNTKA
+337 DPLELNLKPATKA
-350 TVRGNIPLETR
+350 AGSAKTPLETR
-361 TNLKQQTASAP
+361 TNIKQRTRTAPHA
-372 QAPLNRSN
+372 AHDRSN
-380 IFTRRQGGI
+380 IFSRRHDGI
-389 KKQSDATRA
+389 KNQSEAARA
-398 ALPESSSHG
+398 ALPDNSSDGRIKTS
-407 KIRTTRGA
+407 RGA

-426 AASLAPGSET
+426 AANLAPSSEN
-436 SAAKH
+436 SAAKP
-441 TEPPPNVFAAR
+441 TESPHNVFAAK
-452 STQPRDLRATNNVPT
+452 STQPRDLTTTSNGPT

-480 NPTAIQERTFQKD
+480 NPSAKQESTFQKGFD
-493 FGLSV
+493 LSV

-510 EILSGDNFTPVEAD
+510 EILSGDNFIPVEAD
-524 TRLRNSGP
+524 DKPLDSGP
-532 PKTGKSLG
+532 PNKGKTLG
-540 LITAGVLVLI
+540 LIAAGVLVLI
-550 IAYWWLSPQNAN
+550 IAYWWLNPQNAN

-574 NTTSDTASTGGNPSQ
+574 NTTSDTASAGGNPSQ
-589 QNSNTSS
+589 QISNTAS
-596 EDGITMITR
+596 EDGITVFTR
-605 SADRQKAEKFRE
+605 SADKQKAEKFRE

-622 ALTDPHLKAA
+622 ALTEPHLKAA
-632 RRHHRGGR
+632 RIHHRAGR

-656 LLLDPDNPE
+656 LLLDPDNLQ
-665 ATQGIKDM
+665 ATQGIKNL
-673 IGESV
+673 IGETIN
-678 SGIESLIDAGD
+678 GIESLIDAGD

-704 QASEAVI
+704 QASEVVI
-711 DVQQKLDQIEQ
+711 DVQQKLDQIEK
-722 RRLKQVAATAKA
+722 RRLEQVAAAAKA
-734 DAIAEATRQQQTRDR
+734 HAIAEATRQQQIRDR

-781 RAALNLDP
+781 RAVLNLDP

-840 LQQQLQKRRQL
+840 LQQQLQQRRQL

-863 AKNAEANNLA
+863 AKKAEADNLA
-873 SQQELLDLQ
+873 SQQEVLNLQ
-882 NGLTAYYE
+882 SGLTAYYE

-905 QGYPRAQVRVANMLI
+905 QGDPRAQVRVARMLI
-920 KARGVQRDEE
+920 TARGVQRDEG
-930 EAMRLFSIALQPV
+930 EAIRLFSMALQQV

-962 HDGWII
+962 HDGWVI
-968 DKDYLNAVYWY
+968 DKDYRNAVYWY

-993 LGWLYMHGHGVSP
+993 LGWLYMQGHGVNP

-1025 ALDNLKVLGKVSVDS
+1025 ALDNLKVLGKAGVDS

>member
-1 VLSGVILLPENRCRP
+1 MSSVILLPENRCRP
-16 YRNVTV
+16 YRHVTF
-22 KPRSP
+22 KPRP
-27 ARERK
+27 PLRQRE
-32 PDASE
+32 PDASDK
-37 RDDSLSPA
+37 DDSLSPA

-74 SGSTII
+74 SGSAII

-85 KQLAVRDKDGLSLL
+85 KQLAVRDQDGLALL

-184 EAGLI
+184 QAGLF

-222 KSTPSDYRAPEL
+222 KSVPSDYRAPEL

-255 ECITSAAPVP
+255 ECITCAAPVP

-271 AIDRGTPDPIVPAV
+271 AIDRGIPDPIVPAV

-293 GRFLEI
+293 GSFLEI
-299 IDWLITL
+299 VDWLIAL

-314 TEVIFNWLDPDARN
+314 TEVIFNWLDPDARKS
-328 LADDDDTYS
+328 ADDDDTYS
-337 DPLELNLKPNTKA
+337 DPLELNLKPATKA
-350 TVRGNIPLETR
+350 AGSAKTPLETR
-361 TNLKQQTASAP
+361 TNIKQRTRTAPHA
-372 QAPLNRSN
+372 AHDRSN
-380 IFTRRQGGI
+380 IFSRRHDGI
-389 KKQSDATRA
+389 KNQSEAART
-398 ALPESSSHG
+398 ALPDNSSDERIKTS
-407 KIRTTRGA
+407 RGA

-426 AASLAPGSET
+426 AANLAPSSEN

-441 TEPPPNVFAAR
+441 TESPHNVFAAK
-452 STQPRDLRATNNVPT
+452 STQPRNLTTTSNGPT

-480 NPTAIQERTFQKD
+480 NPSAKQESTFQKGFD
-493 FGLSV
+493 LSV

-510 EILSGDNFTPVEAD
+510 EILSGDNFIPVEAD
-524 TRLRNSGP
+524 DKPLDSGP
-532 PKTGKSLG
+532 PNKGKTLG
-540 LITAGVLVLI
+540 LIAAGVLVLI
-550 IAYWWLSPQNAN
+550 IAYWWLNPQNAN

-574 NTTSDTASTGGNPSQ
+574 NTTSDTASAGGNPSQ
-589 QNSNTSS
+589 QISNTAS
-596 EDGITMITR
+596 EDGITVFTR
-605 SADRQKAEKFRE
+605 SADKQKAEKFRE

-632 RRHHRGGR
+632 RIHHRAGR

-656 LLLDPDNPE
+656 LLLDPDNLQ
-665 ATQGIKDM
+665 ATQGIKNL
-673 IGESV
+673 IGETIN
-678 SGIESLIDAGD
+678 GIESLIDAGD

-704 QASEAVI
+704 QASEVVI
-711 DVQQKLDQIEQ
+711 DVQQKLDQIEK
-722 RRLKQVAATAKA
+722 RRLEQVAAAAKA
-734 DAIAEATRQQQTRDR
+734 HAIAEATRQQQIRDR

-781 RAALNLDP
+781 RAVLNLAP

-798 GSISEHFL
+798 SSISEHFL

-840 LQQQLQKRRQL
+840 LQQQLQQRRQL

-863 AKNAEANNLA
+863 AKKAEADNLA
-873 SQQELLDLQ
+873 SQQEVLNLQ
-882 NGLTAYYE
+882 SGLTAYYE

-905 QGYPRAQVRVANMLI
+905 QGDPRAQVRVARMLI
-920 KARGVQRDEE
+920 TARGVQRDEG
-930 EAMRLFSIALQPV
+930 EAIRLFSIALQQV

-962 HDGWII
+962 HDGWVI
-968 DKDYLNAVYWY
+968 DKDYRNAVYWY

-993 LGWLYMHGHGVSP
+993 LGWLYMQGHGVNP

-1025 ALDNLKVLGKVSVDS
+1025 ALDNLKVLGKAGMDS

>member
-1 VLSGVILLPENRCRP
+1 MSSVILLPENRCRP
-16 YRNVTV
+16 YRHVTF
-22 KPRSP
+22 KPRP
-27 ARERK
+27 PLRQRE
-32 PDASE
+32 PDASDK
-37 RDDSLSPA
+37 DDSLSPA

-74 SGSTII
+74 SGSAII

-85 KQLAVRDKDGLSLL
+85 KQLAVRDQDGLALL

-184 EAGLI
+184 QAGLF

-222 KSTPSDYRAPEL
+222 KSVPSDYRAPEL

-255 ECITSAAPVP
+255 ECITCAAPVP

-271 AIDRGTPDPIVPAV
+271 AIDRGIPDPIVPAV

-293 GRFLEI
+293 GSFLEI
-299 IDWLITL
+299 VDWLIAL

-314 TEVIFNWLDPDARN
+314 TEVIFNWLDPDARKS
-328 LADDDDTYS
+328 ADDDDTYS
-337 DPLELNLKPNTKA
+337 DPLELNLKPATKA
-350 TVRGNIPLETR
+350 AGSAKTPLETR
-361 TNLKQQTASAP
+361 TNIKQRTRTAPHA
-372 QAPLNRSN
+372 AHDRSN
-380 IFTRRQGGI
+380 IFSRRHDGI
-389 KKQSDATRA
+389 KNQSEAARA
-398 ALPESSSHG
+398 ALPDNSSDG
-407 KIRTTRGA
+407 RTKTSRGA

-426 AASLAPGSET
+426 AANLAPSSEN
-436 SAAKH
+436 SAAKP
-441 TEPPPNVFAAR
+441 TESPHNVFAAK
-452 STQPRDLRATNNVPT
+452 STQPRDLTTTSNGPT

-480 NPTAIQERTFQKD
+480 APSAERESTYQKGFD
-493 FGLSV
+493 LSV

-510 EILSGDNFTPVEAD
+510 EILSGDNFIPVEAD
-524 TRLRNSGP
+524 DKPLDSGP
-532 PKTGKSLG
+532 PNKGKTLG
-540 LITAGVLVLI
+540 LIAAGVLVLI
-550 IAYWWLSPQNAN
+550 IAYWWLNPQNAN

-574 NTTSDTASTGGNPSQ
+574 NTTSDTASAGGNPSQ
-589 QNSNTSS
+589 QISNTAS
-596 EDGITMITR
+596 EDGITVFTR
-605 SADRQKAEKFRE
+605 SADKQKAEKFRE

-622 ALTDPHLKAA
+622 ALTEPHLKAA
-632 RRHHRGGR
+632 RIHHRAGR

-656 LLLDPDNPE
+656 LLLDPDNLQ
-665 ATQGIKDM
+665 ATQGIKNL
-673 IGESV
+673 IGETIN
-678 SGIESLIDAGD
+678 GIESLIDAGD

-704 QASEAVI
+704 QASEVVI
-711 DVQQKLDQIEQ
+711 DVQQKLDQIEK
-722 RRLKQVAATAKA
+722 RRLEQVAAAAKA
-734 DAIAEATRQQQTRDR
+734 HAIAEATRQQQIRDR

-781 RAALNLDP
+781 RAVLNLDP

-840 LQQQLQKRRQL
+840 LQQQLQQRRQL

-863 AKNAEANNLA
+863 AKKAEADNLA
-873 SQQELLDLQ
+873 SQQEVLNLQ
-882 NGLTAYYE
+882 SGLTAYYE

-905 QGYPRAQVRVANMLI
+905 QGDPRAQVRVARMLI
-920 KARGVQRDEE
+920 TARGVQRDEG
-930 EAMRLFSIALQPV
+930 EAIRLFSMALQQV

-962 HDGWII
+962 HDGWVI
-968 DKDYLNAVYWY
+968 DKDYRNAVYWY

-993 LGWLYMHGHGVSP
+993 LGWLYMQGHGVNP

-1025 ALDNLKVLGKVSVDS
+1025 ALDNLKVLGKAGVDS

>member
-1 VLSGVILLPENRCRP
+1 MSSVILLPENRCRP
-16 YRNVTV
+16 YRHVTF
-22 KPRSP
+22 KPRP
-27 ARERK
+27 PLRQRE
-32 PDASE
+32 PDASDK
-37 RDDSLSPA
+37 DDSLSPA

-74 SGSTII
+74 SGSAII

-85 KQLAVRDKDGLSLL
+85 KQLAVRDQDGLALL

-184 EAGLI
+184 QAGLF

-222 KSTPSDYRAPEL
+222 KSVPSDYRAPEL

-255 ECITSAAPVP
+255 ECITCAAPVP

-271 AIDRGTPDPIVPAV
+271 AIDRGIPDPIVPAV

-293 GRFLEI
+293 GSFLEI
-299 IDWLITL
+299 VDWLIAL

-314 TEVIFNWLDPDARN
+314 TEVIFNWLDPDARKS
-328 LADDDDTYS
+328 ADDDDTYS
-337 DPLELNLKPNTKA
+337 DPLELNLKPATKA
-350 TVRGNIPLETR
+350 AGSAKTPLETR
-361 TNLKQQTASAP
+361 TNIKQRTRTAPHA
-372 QAPLNRSN
+372 AHDRSN
-380 IFTRRQGGI
+380 IFSRRHDGI
-389 KKQSDATRA
+389 KNQSEAARA
-398 ALPESSSHG
+398 ALPDNSSDGRIKTS
-407 KIRTTRGA
+407 RGA

-426 AASLAPGSET
+426 AANLAPSSEN
-436 SAAKH
+436 SAAKP
-441 TEPPPNVFAAR
+441 TESPHNVFAAK
-452 STQPRDLRATNNVPT
+452 STQPRDLTTTSNGPT

-480 NPTAIQERTFQKD
+480 NPSAKQESTFQKGFD
-493 FGLSV
+493 LSV

-510 EILSGDNFTPVEAD
+510 EILSGDNFIPVEAD
-524 TRLRNSGP
+524 DKPLDSGP
-532 PKTGKSLG
+532 PNKGKTLG
-540 LITAGVLVLI
+540 LIAAGVLVLI
-550 IAYWWLSPQNAN
+550 IAYWWLNPQNAN

-574 NTTSDTASTGGNPSQ
+574 NTTSDTASAGGNPSQ
-589 QNSNTSS
+589 QISNTAS
-596 EDGITMITR
+596 EDGITVFTR
-605 SADRQKAEKFRE
+605 SADKQKAEKFRE

-632 RRHHRGGR
+632 RIHHRAGR

-656 LLLDPDNPE
+656 LLLDPDNLQ
-665 ATQGIKDM
+665 ATQGIKNL
-673 IGESV
+673 IGETIN
-678 SGIESLIDAGD
+678 GIESLIDAGD

-704 QASEAVI
+704 QASEVVI
-711 DVQQKLDQIEQ
+711 DVQQKLDQIEK
-722 RRLKQVAATAKA
+722 RRLEQVAAAAKA
-734 DAIAEATRQQQTRDR
+734 HAIAEATRQQQIRDR

-781 RAALNLDP
+781 RAVLNLDP

-840 LQQQLQKRRQL
+840 LQQQLQQRRQL

-863 AKNAEANNLA
+863 AKKAEADNLA
-873 SQQELLDLQ
+873 SQQEVLNLQ
-882 NGLTAYYE
+882 SGLTAYYE

-905 QGYPRAQVRVANMLI
+905 QGDPRAQVRVARMLI
-920 KARGVQRDEE
+920 TARGVQRDEG
-930 EAMRLFSIALQPV
+930 EAIRLFSMALQQV

-962 HDGWII
+962 HDGWVI
-968 DKDYLNAVYWY
+968 DKDYRNAVYWY

-993 LGWLYMHGHGVSP
+993 LGWLYMQGHGVNP

-1025 ALDNLKVLGKVSVDS
+1025 ALDNLKVLGKAGVDS